1 MPADIPAGHRKAW
14 FFMNTCRRINS
25 EWLFFKQPLSD
36 TNAPTELSS
45 ELSSELPSGR
55 SSKLPSPDDA
65 RFQPVN
71 LPHDWLISNSSDHYE
86 NSESWYQKTLS
97 SDVLDFDTS
106 SNEDNN
112 DWLLYFEGVYMDC
125 TIFVNGMQAGE
136 WKYGYS
142 SFEVRLT
149 PFLKAGDNTILVHVR
164 YQSPNSRWY
173 SGAGIYRSVWLKK
186 VPAIHIASDGIN
198 AETHRTAD
206 GKWTLCMHTTLEK
219 DGMQQSAS
227 DFLASASLSL
237 SFCVQTIDGT
247 IIHSGICEN
256 TPVTL
261 TDIKPWDVSDPNL
274 YQIVCTL
281 SENGTAIQTETI
293 TTGFRT
299 TRFDPNEGFFL
310 NDVHMKLKGVC
321 QHHDLG
327 ALGAAVNRSAIKRQ
341 LLILKSMGVNA
352 VRTTHNMPAVELL
365 ELADKMGILIVDEAF
380 DMWEMSKT
388 PYDYGRFFKEW
399 SARDVKS
406 WICRDRN
413 HPSVILWSIGNEIYD
428 THANEHGQEITRY
441 LKEQVLLHDPYGH
454 ALPTIGSN
462 FMQGENARKCAD
474 ILKIAGYNYAER
486 LYNKQHA
493 DHPDWVIYGSE
504 TSSTVQSRGIYHF
517 PLAKP
522 LLTDDDGQCSSLGNS
537 TVNWGAKNQ
546 QFCAVSDLHM
556 PFSLGQF
563 LWSGFDY
570 IGEPTPYQSRNSF
583 FGQIDTAGFPKDA
596 YYFYQSVWTDVNTNP
611 MIHILPYWD
620 FNPGQMIDVRVYTNA
635 PKAALYL
642 NDTLIGEKELAHT
655 EEDNM
660 MADWSLPYE
669 KGVLTAIAYD
679 EAGNEIAR
687 DTKHS
692 FGDAASLRL
701 RADRVT
707 VPADGA
713 ELIFVTID
721 ALDADGYVVANANNR
736 VHVTVEGEGLLS
748 GLDNGDSTD
757 YEPYKGDCRR
767 LFSGKLLAIIAPTLT
782 AGAITIK
789 AASDGLAPATLTL
802 NTVAYD
808 SEMTQTDFA
817 HSNPN
822 GKANTNIPSSKDRCA
837 NDLHIMTITR
847 DPLADAVS
855 QATDIPVRSITLS
868 CEDSSILTADK
879 PCAVIS
885 AVTHPA
891 NATAQPLEWKLT
903 NAEGVVVP
911 YAVLEPIDD
920 SHMRIRAFADGSF
933 FVRCSVTNG
942 RGCTALYSTLEFK
955 AEQIGTMNLDPYTF
969 TVGSLYASAEGEVAN
984 GNAHGAATG
993 SEGTTSITYGPF
1005 DFGTFGADTVTIP
1018 IFETESRPIDLIFVA
1033 GKTDTQPGTVLC
1045 AGRYDK
1051 QMIWDQYQEET
1062 FTLQKRLTGV
1072 TTFTIQVTDRKLHI
1086 GGLTFKRL
1094 EKAWT
1099 RLAASD
1105 IDRIYG
1111 DAFCRTDDAITGI
1124 GNNVTI
1130 EYTDMDFGDETSV
1143 VIEIT
1148 GRSPIAKNTI
1158 HVRTSNGAEEALNI
1172 AEFTYSE
1179 DYTTKRFP
1187 VTVLSGSQ
1195 TVTLLFLPGSNFDL
1209 KSIHFVKKDK

>member
-1 MPADIPAGHRKAW
+1 MPAEIPTGHRKAW

-36 TNAPTELSS
+36 TTTTLPTQNDS
-45 ELSSELPSGR
+45 
-55 SSKLPSPDDA
+55 
-65 RFQPVN
+65 RFYPVN
-71 LPHDWLISNSSDHYE
+71 LPHDWLIANSADHYE
-86 NSESWYQKTLS
+86 NSEGWYQKTIS
-97 SDVLDFDTS
+97 SDILPFDAS
-106 SNEDNN
+106 SDD

-149 PFLKAGDNTILVHVR
+149 PFLKTGENTILVHVR

-186 VPAIHIASDGIN
+186 VPAVHIASDGIA
-198 AETHRTAD
+198 AETHRLEN
-206 GKWTLCMHTTLEK
+206 GKWSLCMHTTLEK
-219 DGMQQSAS
+219 EGIQQSAK
-227 DFLASASLSL
+227 DFFASENDNPNTSLSL
-237 SFCVQTIDGT
+237 SFCVQTLDGT
-247 IIHSGICEN
+247 VILSEILED

-261 TDIKPWDVSDPNL
+261 TNIKPWDINEPNL
-274 YQIVCTL
+274 YKIVCTL

-299 TRFDPNEGFFL
+299 TRFDTNEGFFL
-310 NDVHMKLKGVC
+310 NDVHIKLKGVC

-327 ALGAAVNRSAIKRQ
+327 ALGSAVNRSAIKRQ
-341 LLILKSMGVNA
+341 LTILKSMGVNA

-365 ELADKMGILIVDEAF
+365 ELADEMGILIVDEAF

-388 PYDYGRFFKEW
+388 TYDYARFFKEW

-413 HPSVILWSIGNEIYD
+413 HPCVILWSIGNEIYD

-486 LYNKQHA
+486 LYNRQHS

-522 LLTDDDGQCSSLGNS
+522 LLTYDDGQCSSLGNS

-596 YYFYQSVWTDVNTNP
+596 YYFYQSVWTDAKTNP

-635 PKAALYL
+635 PKAALFF
-642 NDTLIGEKELAHT
+642 NDTLIGEKKLAHT
-655 EEDNM
+655 QEDNII
-660 MADWSLPYE
+660 ADWSLPYK

-692 FGDAASLRL
+692 FGDASSLRL
-701 RADRVT
+701 SADRLE
-707 VPADGA
+707 VPANGE

-721 ALDADGYVVANANNR
+721 ALDADGYPVDNATNR
-736 VHVTVEGEGLLS
+736 VHVTVEGEGLLA

-767 LFSGKLLAIIAPTLT
+767 LFSGKLLAIIAPTLN
-782 AGAITIK
+782 AGTITIT
-789 AASDGLAPATLTL
+789 ASSDGLKDAVLTL
-802 NTVAYD
+802 NTV
-808 SEMTQTDFA
+808 SC
-817 HSNPN
+817 
-822 GKANTNIPSSKDRCA
+822 KDRCSD
-837 NDLHIMTITR
+837 DLHIMTITR
-847 DPLADAVS
+847 DPLADAVNH
-855 QATDIPVRSITLS
+855 ATDIPVRSITLS
-868 CEDSSILTADK
+868 CEDSCILTASK
-879 PCAVIS
+879 PSAVIS

-891 NATAQPLEWKLT
+891 NATAQPLDWKVT

-911 YAVLEPIDD
+911 YAALEQIDD
-920 SHMRIRAFADGSF
+920 THMRILAFADGSF

-942 RGCTALYSTLEFK
+942 RGCTALYSMLEFK
-955 AEQIGTMNLDPYTF
+955 AEQIGTMNLDPYSF
-969 TVGSLYASAEGEVAN
+969 TVGSLYTYAEGEVAN

-1005 DFGTFGADTVTIP
+1005 DFGTFGTDTVTIP
-1018 IFETESRPIDLIFVA
+1018 IFETESQPVDLTFIE
-1033 GKTDTQPGTVLC
+1033 GKTKTQSGTVLC
-1045 AGRYDK
+1045 RGHYDK
-1051 QMIWDQYQEET
+1051 KMIWDTYQEET
-1062 FTLQKRLTGV
+1062 FKLPKRLTGV
-1072 TTFTIQVTDRKLHI
+1072 TTFTIQVTNRKLHI
-1086 GGLTFKRL
+1086 GGLSFKKL
-1094 EKAWT
+1094 EKAWSPLSVT
-1099 RLAASD
+1099 D

-1111 DAFCRTDDAITGI
+1111 DAFCKTDDAITGI

-1130 EYTDMDFGDETSV
+1130 EYTDMDFGERTCV

-1148 GRSPIAKNTI
+1148 GRSPIEKNTI
-1158 HVRTSNGAEEALNI
+1158 HVRTSNGTNETLNI
-1172 AEFTYSE
+1172 AEFPYSG
-1179 DYTTKRFP
+1179 DYVTKRFP
-1187 VTVLSGSQ
+1187 VNVLSGSQ

-1209 KSIHFVKKDK
+1209 KGIRFVR

>member
-1 MPADIPAGHRKAW
+1 
-14 FFMNTCRRINS
+14 MNTCRRINS
-25 EWLFFKQPLSD
+25 EWLFFKQPLSE
-36 TNAPTELSS
+36 TATALSPT
-45 ELSSELPSGR
+45 LPAQNDS
-55 SSKLPSPDDA
+55 
-65 RFQPVN
+65 RFYPVN
-71 LPHDWLISNSSDHYE
+71 LPHDWLIANSADHYE
-86 NSESWYQKTLS
+86 NSEGWYQKTIS
-97 SDVLDFDTS
+97 SDILPFDAS
-106 SNEDNN
+106 SDD

-149 PFLKAGDNTILVHVR
+149 PFLKTGENTILVHVR

-186 VPAIHIASDGIN
+186 VPAVHIASDGIA
-198 AETHRTAD
+198 AETHRLEN
-206 GKWTLCMHTTLEK
+206 GKWSLCMHTTLEK
-219 DGMQQSAS
+219 EGIQQSAK
-227 DFLASASLSL
+227 DFFASENYNKSTSLSL
-237 SFCVQTIDGT
+237 SFCIQTLDGT
-247 IIHSGICEN
+247 VILSEIPED

-261 TDIKPWDVSDPNL
+261 TNIKPWDISEPNL
-274 YQIVCTL
+274 YKIVCTL

-299 TRFDPNEGFFL
+299 TRFDTNEGFFL
-310 NDVHMKLKGVC
+310 NDVHIKLKGVC

-327 ALGAAVNRSAIKRQ
+327 ALGSAVNRSAIKRQ
-341 LLILKSMGVNA
+341 LTILKSMGVNA

-365 ELADKMGILIVDEAF
+365 ELADEMGILIVDEAF

-388 PYDYGRFFKEW
+388 TYDYARFFKEW

-413 HPSVILWSIGNEIYD
+413 HPCVILWSIGNEIYD

-504 TSSTVQSRGIYHF
+504 TSSTVQGRGIYHF

-522 LLTDDDGQCSSLGNS
+522 LLTDNDGQCSSLGNS

-596 YYFYQSVWTDVNTNP
+596 YYFYQSVWTDAKTNP

-620 FNPGQMIDVRVYTNA
+620 FNPDQMIDVRVYTNA
-635 PKAALYL
+635 PKVALFL
-642 NDTLIGEKELAHT
+642 NGTLIGEKTLAHT

-660 MADWSLPYE
+660 IADWQLPFE
-669 KGVLTAIAYD
+669 AGTLKAIAYD
-679 EAGNEIAR
+679 ENGVEIAR
-687 DTKHS
+687 DEASS
-692 FGDAASLRL
+692 FGDAASLHLTANRSQ
-701 RADRVT
+701 VT
-707 VPADGA
+707 ADGS

-721 ALDADGYVVANANNR
+721 ALDTDGHAVANANNR
-736 VHVTVEGEGLLS
+736 VHVTVTGEGMLA

-757 YEPYKGDCRR
+757 CEPYKGDCRR
-767 LFSGKLLAIIAPTLT
+767 LFSGKLLAIIAPSLT
-782 AGAITIK
+782 AGTITIT
-789 AASDGLAPATLTL
+789 ASSDGLTSASLTV
-802 NTVAYD
+802 NTTSY
-808 SEMTQTDFA
+808 SE
-817 HSNPN
+817 
-822 GKANTNIPSSKDRCA
+822 SSDEKDPCA
-837 NDLHIMTITR
+837 EDLHLMTITR
-847 DPLADAVS
+847 DPLADSISS
-855 QATDIPVRSITLS
+855 QSDIPVRKITLS
-868 CEDSSILTADK
+868 CETFTHLTADA
-879 PCAVIS
+879 PSAVIYAS
-885 AVTHPA
+885 VSPA
-891 NATAQPLEWKLT
+891 NATTQTLDWKVT
-903 NAEGVVVP
+903 NAEGVTVP
-911 YAVLEPIDD
+911 YAILEPIDNT
-920 SHMRIRAFADGSF
+920 HVRIHALSDGSF

-942 RGCTALYSTLEFK
+942 RGHTTLYSTLAFTATE
-955 AEQIGTMNLDPYTF
+955 IGTMNLNPYTF
-969 TVGSLYASAEGEVAN
+969 TVGSLYSDSEGEIAN

-1005 DFGTFGADTVTIP
+1005 DFGTFGSDTVTIP
-1018 IFETESRPIDLIFVA
+1018 IFETESRPVDLTFIE
-1033 GKTDTQPGTVLC
+1033 GKTKTQSGTVLC
-1045 AGRYDK
+1045 RGHYDK
-1051 QMIWDQYQEET
+1051 KMIWDTYQEET
-1062 FTLQKRLTGV
+1062 FKLPKRLTGV
-1072 TTFTIQVTDRKLHI
+1072 TTFTIQVTNRKLHI
-1086 GGLTFKRL
+1086 GGLSFKKL
-1094 EKAWT
+1094 EKAWSPLSVT
-1099 RLAASD
+1099 D

-1111 DAFCRTDDAITGI
+1111 DAFCKTDDAITGI

-1130 EYTDMDFGDETSV
+1130 EYTDMDFGERTCV

-1148 GRSPIAKNTI
+1148 GRSPIEKNTI
-1158 HVRTSNGAEEALNI
+1158 HVRTSNGTNETLNI
-1172 AEFTYSE
+1172 AEFPYSD
-1179 DYTTKRFP
+1179 DYVTKRFP
-1187 VTVLSGSQ
+1187 VNVLSGSQ

-1209 KSIHFVKKDK
+1209 KGIRFVR

>member
-1 MPADIPAGHRKAW
+1 MPAEIPTGHRKAW

-36 TNAPTELSS
+36 TTTT
-45 ELSSELPSGR
+45 LPAQNDS
-55 SSKLPSPDDA
+55 
-65 RFQPVN
+65 RFYPVN
-71 LPHDWLISNSSDHYE
+71 LPHDWLIANSADHYE
-86 NSESWYQKTLS
+86 NSEGWYQKTIS
-97 SDVLDFDTS
+97 SDILPFDAS
-106 SNEDNN
+106 SDD

-149 PFLKAGDNTILVHVR
+149 PFLKTGENTILVHVR

-186 VPAIHIASDGIN
+186 VPAVHIASDGIA
-198 AETHRTAD
+198 AETHLIEN
-206 GKWTLCMHTTLEK
+206 GNWSLCMHTTLEK
-219 DGMQQSAS
+219 EGMQLSAK
-227 DFLASASLSL
+227 DFFASENDNKSTSMSL
-237 SFCVQTIDGT
+237 SFCVQTLDGT
-247 IIHSGICEN
+247 VILSEIPED

-261 TDIKPWDVSDPNL
+261 TNIKPWDISEPNL
-274 YQIVCTL
+274 YKIVCTL

-299 TRFDPNEGFFL
+299 TRFDTNEGFFL
-310 NDVHMKLKGVC
+310 NDVHIKLKGVC

-327 ALGAAVNRSAIKRQ
+327 ALGSAVNRSAIKRQ
-341 LLILKSMGVNA
+341 LMILKSMGVNA

-365 ELADKMGILIVDEAF
+365 ELADEMGILIVDEAF

-388 PYDYGRFFKEW
+388 TYDYARFFKEW

-413 HPSVILWSIGNEIYD
+413 HPCVILWSIGNEIYD

-486 LYNKQHA
+486 LYNKQHS

-596 YYFYQSVWTDVNTNP
+596 YYFYQSVWTDAKTNP

-635 PKAALYL
+635 PKVALFL
-642 NDTLIGEKELAHT
+642 NGTLIGEKTLAHT

-660 MADWSLPYE
+660 IADWQLPFE
-669 KGVLTAIAYD
+669 AGTLKAIAYD
-679 EAGNEIAR
+679 ENGVEIAR
-687 DTKHS
+687 DEASS
-692 FGDAASLRL
+692 FGDAASLHLTANRSQ
-701 RADRVT
+701 VT
-707 VPADGA
+707 ADGS

-721 ALDADGYVVANANNR
+721 ALDTDGHAVANANNR
-736 VHVTVEGEGLLS
+736 VHVTVTGEGMLA

-757 YEPYKGDCRR
+757 CEPYKGDCRR
-767 LFSGKLLAIIAPTLT
+767 LFSGKLLAIIAPSLT
-782 AGAITIK
+782 AGTITIT
-789 AASDGLAPATLTL
+789 ASSDGLTSASLTV
-802 NTVAYD
+802 NTTSY
-808 SEMTQTDFA
+808 SE
-817 HSNPN
+817 
-822 GKANTNIPSSKDRCA
+822 SSDEKDPCA
-837 NDLHIMTITR
+837 EDLHLMTITR
-847 DPLADAVS
+847 DPLADSISS
-855 QATDIPVRSITLS
+855 QSDIPVRKITLS
-868 CEDSSILTADK
+868 CETFTHLTADA
-879 PCAVIS
+879 PSAVIYAS
-885 AVTHPA
+885 VSPA
-891 NATAQPLEWKLT
+891 NATTQTLDWKVT
-903 NAEGVVVP
+903 NAEGVTVP
-911 YAVLEPIDD
+911 YAILEPIDNT
-920 SHMRIRAFADGSF
+920 HVRIHALSDGSF

-942 RGCTALYSTLEFK
+942 RGHTTLYSTLAFTATE
-955 AEQIGTMNLDPYTF
+955 IGTMNLNPYTF
-969 TVGSLYASAEGEVAN
+969 TVGSLYSDSEGEIAN

-1005 DFGTFGADTVTIP
+1005 DFGTFGTDTVTIP
-1018 IFETESRPIDLIFVA
+1018 IFETESQPVDLTFIE
-1033 GKTDTQPGTVLC
+1033 GKTKTQSGTVLC
-1045 AGRYDK
+1045 RGHYDK
-1051 QMIWDQYQEET
+1051 KMIWDTYQEET
-1062 FTLQKRLTGV
+1062 FKLPKRLTGV
-1072 TTFTIQVTDRKLHI
+1072 TTFTIQVTNRKLHI
-1086 GGLTFKRL
+1086 GGLSFKKL
-1094 EKAWT
+1094 EKAWSPLSVT
-1099 RLAASD
+1099 D

-1111 DAFCRTDDAITGI
+1111 DAFCKTDDAITGI

-1130 EYTDMDFGDETSV
+1130 EYTDMDFGERTCV

-1148 GRSPIAKNTI
+1148 GRSPIEKNTI
-1158 HVRTSNGAEEALNI
+1158 HVRTSNGTNETLNI
-1172 AEFTYSE
+1172 AEFPYSD
-1179 DYTTKRFP
+1179 DYVTKRFP
-1187 VTVLSGSQ
+1187 VNVLSGSQ

-1209 KSIHFVKKDK
+1209 KGIRFVR

>member
-1 MPADIPAGHRKAW
+1 
-14 FFMNTCRRINS
+14 MNTCRRINS

-36 TNAPTELSS
+36 TTTT
-45 ELSSELPSGR
+45 LPAQNDS
-55 SSKLPSPDDA
+55 
-65 RFQPVN
+65 RFYPVN
-71 LPHDWLISNSSDHYE
+71 LPHDWLIANSADHYE
-86 NSESWYQKTLS
+86 NSEGWYQKTIS
-97 SDVLDFDTS
+97 SDILPFDAS
-106 SNEDNN
+106 SDD

-149 PFLKAGDNTILVHVR
+149 PFLKTGENTILVHVR

-186 VPAIHIASDGIN
+186 VPAVHIASDGIA
-198 AETHRTAD
+198 AETHRLEN
-206 GKWTLCMHTTLEK
+206 GKWSLCMHTTLEK
-219 DGMQQSAS
+219 DGVQQSAK
-227 DFLASASLSL
+227 DFFASENDNKSTYLSL
-237 SFCVQTIDGT
+237 SFCVQTLDGT
-247 IIHSGICEN
+247 VILSEIPKD

-261 TDIKPWDVSDPNL
+261 TNIKPWDIGEPNL
-274 YQIVCTL
+274 YKIVCTL

-299 TRFDPNEGFFL
+299 TRFDTNEGFFL
-310 NDVHMKLKGVC
+310 NDVHIKLKGVC

-327 ALGAAVNRSAIKRQ
+327 ALGSAVNRSAIKRQ
-341 LLILKSMGVNA
+341 LTILKSMGVNA

-365 ELADKMGILIVDEAF
+365 ELADEMGILIVDEAF

-388 PYDYGRFFKEW
+388 TYDYARFFKEW

-413 HPSVILWSIGNEIYD
+413 HPCVILWSIGNEIYD

-596 YYFYQSVWTDVNTNP
+596 YYFYQSVWTDAKTNP

-635 PKAALYL
+635 PKAALFF
-642 NDTLIGEKELAHT
+642 NDTLIGEKQLAHT
-655 EEDNM
+655 QEDNII
-660 MADWSLPYE
+660 ADWSLPYK

-692 FGDAASLRL
+692 FGDASSLRL
-701 RADRVT
+701 SADRLE
-707 VPADGA
+707 VPANGE

-721 ALDADGYVVANANNR
+721 ALDADGYPVDNATNR
-736 VHVTVEGEGLLS
+736 VHVTVDGEGLLA

-767 LFSGKLLAIIAPTLT
+767 LFSGKLLAIIAPTLNAGTITVT
-782 AGAITIK
+782 AS
-789 AASDGLAPATLTL
+789 SDGLKDAVLTL
-802 NTVAYD
+802 NTTACK
-808 SEMTQTDFA
+808 
-817 HSNPN
+817 N
-822 GKANTNIPSSKDRCA
+822 RCSD
-837 NDLHIMTITR
+837 DLHIITITR

-855 QATDIPVRSITLS
+855 HATDIPVRSITLS
-868 CEDSSILTADK
+868 CEDSCILTASK
-879 PCAVIS
+879 PSAVIS

-891 NATAQPLEWKLT
+891 NATAQPLDWKVT

-911 YAVLEPIDD
+911 YATLKQIDD
-920 SHMRIRAFADGSF
+920 THIRILAFTDGSF

-942 RGCTALYSTLEFK
+942 RGCTALYSMLEFK
-955 AEQIGTMNLDPYTF
+955 AEQIGTMNLDPYSF
-969 TVGSLYASAEGEVAN
+969 TVGSLYTYAEGEVAN

-1005 DFGTFGADTVTIP
+1005 DFGTFGTDTVTIP
-1018 IFETESRPIDLIFVA
+1018 IFETESQPVDLTFIE
-1033 GKTDTQPGTVLC
+1033 GKTKSKPGTILC
-1045 AGRYDK
+1045 TGRYDK
-1051 QMIWDQYQEET
+1051 KMIWDQYQEET
-1062 FTLQKRLTGV
+1062 FKLSKRLKGV

-1086 GGLTFKRL
+1086 GGLTFHKL

-1099 RLAASD
+1099 TLAASD

-1111 DAFCRTDDAITGI
+1111 DAFCRTDNAITGI

-1130 EYTDMDFGDETSV
+1130 EYTDMDFGNETSA

-1158 HVRTSNGAEEALNI
+1158 HVRTSNGKEESLNI

-1179 DYTTKRFP
+1179 DYTTKCFP
-1187 VTVLSGSQ
+1187 VNVLSGSQ

-1209 KSIHFVKKDK
+1209 KSIRFIKKNN

>member
-1 MPADIPAGHRKAW
+1 MPAEIPTGHRKAW

-25 EWLFFKQPLSD
+25 EWLFFKQPLSE
-36 TNAPTELSS
+36 TATALSPT
-45 ELSSELPSGR
+45 LPAQNDS
-55 SSKLPSPDDA
+55 
-65 RFQPVN
+65 RFYPVN
-71 LPHDWLISNSSDHYE
+71 LPHDWLIANSADHYE
-86 NSESWYQKTLS
+86 NSEGWYQKTIS
-97 SDVLDFDTS
+97 SDILPFDAS
-106 SNEDNN
+106 SDD

-149 PFLKAGDNTILVHVR
+149 PFLKTGENTILVHVR

-186 VPAIHIASDGIN
+186 VPAVHIASDGIA
-198 AETHRTAD
+198 AETHRLEN
-206 GKWTLCMHTTLEK
+206 GKWSLCMHTTLEK
-219 DGMQQSAS
+219 EGIQQSAK
-227 DFLASASLSL
+227 DFFASENDNKSTSLSL
-237 SFCVQTIDGT
+237 SFCIQTLDGT
-247 IIHSGICEN
+247 VILSEIPED

-261 TDIKPWDVSDPNL
+261 TNIKPWDISEPNL
-274 YQIVCTL
+274 YKIVCTL

-299 TRFDPNEGFFL
+299 TRFDTNEGFFL
-310 NDVHMKLKGVC
+310 NDVHIKLKGVC

-327 ALGAAVNRSAIKRQ
+327 ALGSAVNRSAIKRQ
-341 LLILKSMGVNA
+341 LTILKSMGVNA

-365 ELADKMGILIVDEAF
+365 ELADEMGILIVDEAF

-388 PYDYGRFFKEW
+388 TYDYARFFKEW

-413 HPSVILWSIGNEIYD
+413 HPCVILWSIGNEIYD

-504 TSSTVQSRGIYHF
+504 TSSTVQGRGIYHF

-596 YYFYQSVWTDVNTNP
+596 YYFYQSVWTDAKTNP

-620 FNPGQMIDVRVYTNA
+620 FNPDQMIDVRVYTNA
-635 PKAALYL
+635 PKVALFL
-642 NDTLIGEKELAHT
+642 NGTLIGEKTLAHT

-660 MADWSLPYE
+660 IADWQLPFE
-669 KGVLTAIAYD
+669 AGTLKAIAYD
-679 EAGNEIAR
+679 ENGVEIAR
-687 DTKHS
+687 DEASS
-692 FGDAASLRL
+692 FGDAASLHLTANRSQ
-701 RADRVT
+701 VT
-707 VPADGA
+707 ADGS

-721 ALDADGYVVANANNR
+721 ALDTDGHAVANANNR
-736 VHVTVEGEGLLS
+736 VHVTVTGEGMLA

-757 YEPYKGDCRR
+757 CEPYKGDCRR
-767 LFSGKLLAIIAPTLT
+767 LFSGKLLAIIAPSLT
-782 AGAITIK
+782 AGTITIT
-789 AASDGLAPATLTL
+789 ASSDGLTSASLTV
-802 NTVAYD
+802 NTTSY
-808 SEMTQTDFA
+808 SE
-817 HSNPN
+817 
-822 GKANTNIPSSKDRCA
+822 SSDEKDPCA
-837 NDLHIMTITR
+837 EDLHLMTITR
-847 DPLADAVS
+847 DPLADSISS
-855 QATDIPVRSITLS
+855 QSDIPVRKITLS
-868 CEDSSILTADK
+868 CETFTHLTADA
-879 PCAVIS
+879 PSAVIYAS
-885 AVTHPA
+885 VSPA
-891 NATAQPLEWKLT
+891 NATTQTLDWKVT
-903 NAEGVVVP
+903 NAEGVTVP
-911 YAVLEPIDD
+911 YAILEPIDNT
-920 SHMRIRAFADGSF
+920 HVRIHALSDGSF

-942 RGCTALYSTLEFK
+942 RGHTTLYSTLAFTATE
-955 AEQIGTMNLDPYTF
+955 IGTMNLDPYTF
-969 TVGSLYASAEGEVAN
+969 TVGSLYSDSEGEIAN

-1005 DFGTFGADTVTIP
+1005 DFGTFGSDTVTIP
-1018 IFETESRPIDLIFVA
+1018 IFETESRPVDLTFIE
-1033 GKTDTQPGTVLC
+1033 GKTKTQSGTVLC
-1045 AGRYDK
+1045 RGHYDK
-1051 QMIWDQYQEET
+1051 KMIWDTYQEET
-1062 FTLQKRLTGV
+1062 FKLPKRLTGV
-1072 TTFTIQVTDRKLHI
+1072 TTFTIQVTNRKLHI
-1086 GGLTFKRL
+1086 GGLSFKKL
-1094 EKAWT
+1094 EKAWSPLSVT
-1099 RLAASD
+1099 D

-1111 DAFCRTDDAITGI
+1111 DAFCKTDDAITGI

-1130 EYTDMDFGDETSV
+1130 EYTDMDFGERTCV

-1148 GRSPIAKNTI
+1148 GRSPIEKNTI
-1158 HVRTSNGAEEALNI
+1158 HVRTSNGTNETLNI
-1172 AEFTYSE
+1172 AEFPYSD
-1179 DYTTKRFP
+1179 DYVTKRFP
-1187 VTVLSGSQ
+1187 VNVLSGSQ

-1209 KSIHFVKKDK
+1209 KGIRFVR

>member
-1 MPADIPAGHRKAW
+1 MPAEIPTGHRKAW

-36 TNAPTELSS
+36 TTTT
-45 ELSSELPSGR
+45 LPAQNDS
-55 SSKLPSPDDA
+55 
-65 RFQPVN
+65 RFCPVN
-71 LPHDWLISNSSDHYE
+71 LPHDWLIANSADHYE
-86 NSESWYQKTLS
+86 NSEGWYQKTIS
-97 SDVLDFDTS
+97 SDILPFDAS
-106 SNEDNN
+106 SDD

-149 PFLKAGDNTILVHVR
+149 PFLKTGENTILVHVR

-186 VPAIHIASDGIN
+186 VPAVHIASDGIA
-198 AETHRTAD
+198 AETHLIEN
-206 GKWTLCMHTTLEK
+206 GKWSLCMHTTLEK
-219 DGMQQSAS
+219 DGVQQSAN
-227 DFLASASLSL
+227 DFFASENDNKSTSLSL
-237 SFCVQTIDGT
+237 SFCVQTLDGT
-247 IIHSGICEN
+247 VILSEIPED

-261 TDIKPWDVSDPNL
+261 TNIKPWDINEPNL
-274 YQIVCTL
+274 YKIVCTL

-299 TRFDPNEGFFL
+299 TRFDTNEGFFL
-310 NDVHMKLKGVC
+310 NDVHIKLKGVC

-327 ALGAAVNRSAIKRQ
+327 ALGSAVNRSAIKRQ
-341 LLILKSMGVNA
+341 LTILKSMGVNA

-365 ELADKMGILIVDEAF
+365 ELADEMGILIVDEAF

-388 PYDYGRFFKEW
+388 TYDYARFFKEW

-413 HPSVILWSIGNEIYD
+413 HPCVILWSIGNEIYD

-596 YYFYQSVWTDVNTNP
+596 YYFYQSVWTDAKTNP

-635 PKAALYL
+635 PKAALFF
-642 NDTLIGEKELAHT
+642 NDTLIGEKKLAHT
-655 EEDNM
+655 QEDNII
-660 MADWSLPYE
+660 ADWSLPY
-669 KGVLTAIAYD
+669 KNGVLTAIAYD

-692 FGDAASLRL
+692 FGDASSLRL
-701 RADRVT
+701 SADRLE
-707 VPADGA
+707 VPANGE

-721 ALDADGYVVANANNR
+721 ALDADGYPVDNATNR
-736 VHVTVEGEGLLS
+736 VHVTVDGEGLLA

-767 LFSGKLLAIIAPTLT
+767 LFSGKLLAIIAPTLNAGTITVT
-782 AGAITIK
+782 AS
-789 AASDGLAPATLTL
+789 SDGLKDAVLTL
-802 NTVAYD
+802 NTVACK
-808 SEMTQTDFA
+808 
-817 HSNPN
+817 N
-822 GKANTNIPSSKDRCA
+822 RCSD
-837 NDLHIMTITR
+837 DLHIMTITR
-847 DPLADAVS
+847 DPLADTVS
-855 QATDIPVRSITLS
+855 HATDIPVRSITLS
-868 CEDSSILTADK
+868 CEDSCILTASK
-879 PCAVIS
+879 PSAVIS

-891 NATAQPLEWKLT
+891 NATAQPLDWKVT

-911 YAVLEPIDD
+911 YAALEQIDD
-920 SHMRIRAFADGSF
+920 THIRILAFADGSF

-942 RGCTALYSTLEFK
+942 RGCTALYSMLEFK
-955 AEQIGTMNLDPYTF
+955 AEQIGTMNLDPYSF
-969 TVGSLYASAEGEVAN
+969 TVGSLYTYAEGEVAN

-1005 DFGTFGADTVTIP
+1005 DFGTFGTDTVTIP
-1018 IFETESRPIDLIFVA
+1018 IFETESQPVDLTFIE
-1033 GKTDTQPGTVLC
+1033 GKTKSKPGTILC
-1045 AGRYDK
+1045 TGRYDK
-1051 QMIWDQYQEET
+1051 KMIWDQYQEET
-1062 FTLQKRLTGV
+1062 FKLPKRLKGV

-1086 GGLTFKRL
+1086 GGLTFHKL

-1099 RLAASD
+1099 TLAASD

-1130 EYTDMDFGDETSV
+1130 EYTDMDFGDETSA

-1158 HVRTSNGAEEALNI
+1158 HVRTSNGTEEALNI

-1179 DYTTKRFP
+1179 DYTTKCFP
-1187 VTVLSGSQ
+1187 VNVLSGSQ

-1209 KSIHFVKKDK
+1209 KSIRFIKKDN

>member
-1 MPADIPAGHRKAW
+1 MPAEIPTGHRKAW

-36 TNAPTELSS
+36 TTTT
-45 ELSSELPSGR
+45 LPAQNDS
-55 SSKLPSPDDA
+55 
-65 RFQPVN
+65 RFYPVN
-71 LPHDWLISNSSDHYE
+71 LPHDWLIANSADHYE
-86 NSESWYQKTLS
+86 NSEGWYQKTIS
-97 SDVLDFDTS
+97 SDILPFDAS
-106 SNEDNN
+106 SDD

-149 PFLKAGDNTILVHVR
+149 PFLKTGENTILVHVR

-186 VPAIHIASDGIN
+186 VPAVHIASDGIA
-198 AETHRTAD
+198 AETHLIEN
-206 GKWTLCMHTTLEK
+206 GKWSLCMHTTLEK
-219 DGMQQSAS
+219 EGIQLSAK
-227 DFLASASLSL
+227 DFFASENDNESTSLSL
-237 SFCVQTIDGT
+237 SFCVQTLDGT
-247 IIHSGICEN
+247 VILSEIPED

-261 TDIKPWDVSDPNL
+261 TNIKPWDISEPNL
-274 YQIVCTL
+274 YKIVCTL

-299 TRFDPNEGFFL
+299 TRFDTNEGFFL
-310 NDVHMKLKGVC
+310 NDVHIKLKGVC

-327 ALGAAVNRSAIKRQ
+327 ALGSAVNRSAIKRQ
-341 LLILKSMGVNA
+341 LTILKSMGVNA

-365 ELADKMGILIVDEAF
+365 ELADEMGILIVDEAF

-388 PYDYGRFFKEW
+388 TYDYARFFKEW

-413 HPSVILWSIGNEIYD
+413 HPCVILWSIGNEIYD

-596 YYFYQSVWTDVNTNP
+596 YYFYQSVWTDAKTNP
-611 MIHILPYWD
+611 MIHLLPYWD

-635 PKAALYL
+635 PKVALFL
-642 NDTLIGEKELAHT
+642 NGTLIGEKTLAHT

-660 MADWSLPYE
+660 IADWQLPFE
-669 KGVLTAIAYD
+669 AGTLKAIAYD
-679 EAGNEIAR
+679 ENGVEIAR
-687 DTKHS
+687 DEASS
-692 FGDAASLRL
+692 FGDAASLHLTANRSQ
-701 RADRVT
+701 VT
-707 VPADGA
+707 ADGS

-721 ALDADGYVVANANNR
+721 ALDTDGHAVANANNR
-736 VHVTVEGEGLLS
+736 VHVTVTGEGMLA

-757 YEPYKGDCRR
+757 CEPYKGDCRR
-767 LFSGKLLAIIAPTLT
+767 LFSGKLLAIIAPSLT
-782 AGAITIK
+782 AGTITIT
-789 AASDGLAPATLTL
+789 ASSDGLTSASLTV
-802 NTVAYD
+802 NTTSY
-808 SEMTQTDFA
+808 SE
-817 HSNPN
+817 
-822 GKANTNIPSSKDRCA
+822 SSDEKDPCA
-837 NDLHIMTITR
+837 EDLHLMTITR
-847 DPLADAVS
+847 DPLADSISS
-855 QATDIPVRSITLS
+855 QSDIPVRKITLS
-868 CEDSSILTADK
+868 CETFTHLTADA
-879 PCAVIS
+879 PSAVIYAS
-885 AVTHPA
+885 VSPA
-891 NATAQPLEWKLT
+891 NATTQTLDWKVT
-903 NAEGVVVP
+903 NAEGVTVP
-911 YAVLEPIDD
+911 YAILEPIDNT
-920 SHMRIRAFADGSF
+920 HVRIHALSDGSF

-942 RGCTALYSTLEFK
+942 RGHTTLYSTLAFTATE
-955 AEQIGTMNLDPYTF
+955 IGTMNLNPYTF
-969 TVGSLYASAEGEVAN
+969 TVGSLYSDSEGEIAN

-1005 DFGTFGADTVTIP
+1005 DFGTFGSDTVTIP
-1018 IFETESRPIDLIFVA
+1018 IFETESRPVDLTFIE
-1033 GKTDTQPGTVLC
+1033 GKTKTQSGTVLC
-1045 AGRYDK
+1045 RGHYDK
-1051 QMIWDQYQEET
+1051 KMIWDTYQEET
-1062 FTLQKRLTGV
+1062 FKLPKRLTGV
-1072 TTFTIQVTDRKLHI
+1072 TTFTIQVTNRKLHI
-1086 GGLTFKRL
+1086 GGLSFKKL
-1094 EKAWT
+1094 EKAWSPLSVT
-1099 RLAASD
+1099 D

-1111 DAFCRTDDAITGI
+1111 DAFCKTDDAITGI

-1130 EYTDMDFGDETSV
+1130 EYTDMDFGERTCV

-1148 GRSPIAKNTI
+1148 GRSPIEKNTI
-1158 HVRTSNGAEEALNI
+1158 HVRTSNGTNETLNI
-1172 AEFTYSE
+1172 AEFPYSD
-1179 DYTTKRFP
+1179 DYVTKRFP
-1187 VTVLSGSQ
+1187 VNVLSGSQ

-1209 KSIHFVKKDK
+1209 KGIRFVR

>member
-1 MPADIPAGHRKAW
+1 
-14 FFMNTCRRINS
+14 MNTCRRINS

-36 TNAPTELSS
+36 TTTT
-45 ELSSELPSGR
+45 LPAQNDS
-55 SSKLPSPDDA
+55 
-65 RFQPVN
+65 RFYPVN
-71 LPHDWLISNSSDHYE
+71 LPHDWLIANSADHYE
-86 NSESWYQKTLS
+86 NSEGWYQKTIS
-97 SDVLDFDTS
+97 SDILPFDAS
-106 SNEDNN
+106 SDD

-149 PFLKAGDNTILVHVR
+149 PFLKTGENTILVHVR

-186 VPAIHIASDGIN
+186 VPAVHIASDGIA
-198 AETHRTAD
+198 AETHRLEN
-206 GKWTLCMHTTLEK
+206 GKWSLCMHTTLEK
-219 DGMQQSAS
+219 DGVQQSAK
-227 DFLASASLSL
+227 DFFASENDNKSTYLSL
-237 SFCVQTIDGT
+237 SFCVQTLDGT
-247 IIHSGICEN
+247 VILSEIPKD

-261 TDIKPWDVSDPNL
+261 TNIKPWDIGEPNL
-274 YQIVCTL
+274 YKIVCTL

-299 TRFDPNEGFFL
+299 TRFDTNEGFFL
-310 NDVHMKLKGVC
+310 NDVHIKLKGVC

-327 ALGAAVNRSAIKRQ
+327 ALGSAVNRSAIKRQ
-341 LLILKSMGVNA
+341 LTILKSMGVNA

-365 ELADKMGILIVDEAF
+365 ELADEMGILIVDEAF

-388 PYDYGRFFKEW
+388 TYDYARFFKEW

-413 HPSVILWSIGNEIYD
+413 HPCVILWSIGNEIYD

-596 YYFYQSVWTDVNTNP
+596 YYFYQSVWTDAKTNP

-635 PKAALYL
+635 PKAALFF
-642 NDTLIGEKELAHT
+642 NDTLIGEKQLAHT
-655 EEDNM
+655 QEDNII
-660 MADWSLPYE
+660 ADWSLPYK

-692 FGDAASLRL
+692 FGDASSLRL
-701 RADRVT
+701 SADRLE
-707 VPADGA
+707 VPANGE

-721 ALDADGYVVANANNR
+721 ALDADGYPVDNATNR
-736 VHVTVEGEGLLS
+736 VHVTVEGEGLLA

-767 LFSGKLLAIIAPTLT
+767 LFSGKLLAIIAPTLNAGTITVT
-782 AGAITIK
+782 AS
-789 AASDGLAPATLTL
+789 SDGLKDAVLTL
-802 NTVAYD
+802 NTVAC
-808 SEMTQTDFA
+808 Q
-817 HSNPN
+817 N
-822 GKANTNIPSSKDRCA
+822 RCSD
-837 NDLHIMTITR
+837 DLHIMTITR

-855 QATDIPVRSITLS
+855 HATDIPVRSITLS
-868 CEDSSILTADK
+868 CEDSCILTASK
-879 PCAVIS
+879 PSAVIS

-891 NATAQPLEWKLT
+891 NATAQPLDWKVT

-911 YAVLEPIDD
+911 YAALEQIDD
-920 SHMRIRAFADGSF
+920 THIRILAFADGSF

-942 RGCTALYSTLEFK
+942 RGCTALYSMLEFK
-955 AEQIGTMNLDPYTF
+955 AEQIGTMNLDPYSF
-969 TVGSLYASAEGEVAN
+969 TVGSLYTYAEGEVAN

-1005 DFGTFGADTVTIP
+1005 DFGTFGTDTVTIP
-1018 IFETESRPIDLIFVA
+1018 IFETESQPVNLTFIE
-1033 GKTDTQPGTVLC
+1033 GKTKSKPGTILC
-1045 AGRYDK
+1045 TGRYDK
-1051 QMIWDQYQEET
+1051 KMIWDQYQEET
-1062 FTLQKRLTGV
+1062 FKLPKRLRGI

-1086 GGLTFKRL
+1086 GGLTFHKL

-1099 RLAASD
+1099 TLAATD

-1111 DAFCRTDDAITGI
+1111 DAFCRADDAITGI

-1130 EYTDMDFGDETSV
+1130 EYADMDFGNETSA

-1158 HVRTSNGAEEALNI
+1158 HVRTSNDIKEALNI
-1172 AEFTYSE
+1172 VEFTYSE
-1179 DYTTKRFP
+1179 DYTTKCFP
-1187 VTVLSGSQ
+1187 VNVLSGSQ

-1209 KSIHFVKKDK
+1209 KSIRFVKKDN

>member
-1 MPADIPAGHRKAW
+1 
-14 FFMNTCRRINS
+14 MNTCRRINS

-36 TNAPTELSS
+36 TTTT
-45 ELSSELPSGR
+45 LPAQNDS
-55 SSKLPSPDDA
+55 
-65 RFQPVN
+65 RFYPVN
-71 LPHDWLISNSSDHYE
+71 LPHDWLIANSADHYE
-86 NSESWYQKTLS
+86 NSEGWYQKTIS
-97 SDVLDFDTS
+97 SDILPFDAS
-106 SNEDNN
+106 SND

-149 PFLKAGDNTILVHVR
+149 PFLKTGENTILVHVR

-186 VPAIHIASDGIN
+186 VPAVHIASDGIA
-198 AETHRTAD
+198 AETHLIEN
-206 GKWTLCMHTTLEK
+206 GKWSLCMHTTLEK
-219 DGMQQSAS
+219 EGMQLSAK
-227 DFLASASLSL
+227 DFFASENDNPNTSLSL
-237 SFCVQTIDGT
+237 SFCVQTLDGT
-247 IIHSGICEN
+247 VILSEIPED

-261 TDIKPWDVSDPNL
+261 TNIKPWDINKPNL
-274 YQIVCTL
+274 YKIVCTL

-299 TRFDPNEGFFL
+299 TRFDTNEGFFL
-310 NDVHMKLKGVC
+310 NDVHIKLKGVC

-327 ALGAAVNRSAIKRQ
+327 ALGSAVNRSAIKRQ
-341 LLILKSMGVNA
+341 LTILKSMGVNA

-365 ELADKMGILIVDEAF
+365 ELADEMGILIVDEAF

-388 PYDYGRFFKEW
+388 TYDYARFFKEW

-413 HPSVILWSIGNEIYD
+413 HPCVILWSIGNEIYD

-504 TSSTVQSRGIYHF
+504 TSSTVQGRGIYHF

-596 YYFYQSVWTDVNTNP
+596 YYFYQSVWTDAKTNP

-620 FNPGQMIDVRVYTNA
+620 FNPDQMIDVRVYTNA
-635 PKAALYL
+635 PKVALFL
-642 NDTLIGEKELAHT
+642 NGTLIGEKTLAHT

-660 MADWSLPYE
+660 IADWQLPFE
-669 KGVLTAIAYD
+669 AGTLKAIAYD
-679 EAGNEIAR
+679 ENGVEIAR
-687 DTKHS
+687 DEASS
-692 FGDAASLRL
+692 FGDAASLHLTANRSQ
-701 RADRVT
+701 VT
-707 VPADGA
+707 ADGS

-721 ALDADGYVVANANNR
+721 ALDTDGHAVANANNR
-736 VHVTVEGEGLLS
+736 VHVTVTGEGMLA

-757 YEPYKGDCRR
+757 CEPYKGDCRR
-767 LFSGKLLAIIAPTLT
+767 LFSGKLLAIIAPSLT
-782 AGAITIK
+782 AGTITIT
-789 AASDGLAPATLTL
+789 ASSDGLTSASLTV
-802 NTVAYD
+802 NTTSY
-808 SEMTQTDFA
+808 SE
-817 HSNPN
+817 
-822 GKANTNIPSSKDRCA
+822 SSDEKDPCA
-837 NDLHIMTITR
+837 EDLHLMTITR
-847 DPLADAVS
+847 DPLADSISS
-855 QATDIPVRSITLS
+855 QSDIPVRKITLS
-868 CEDSSILTADK
+868 CETFTHLTADA
-879 PCAVIS
+879 PSAVIYAS
-885 AVTHPA
+885 VSPA
-891 NATAQPLEWKLT
+891 NATTQTLDWKVT
-903 NAEGVVVP
+903 NAEGVTVP
-911 YAVLEPIDD
+911 YAILEPIDNT
-920 SHMRIRAFADGSF
+920 HVRIHALSDGSF

-942 RGCTALYSTLEFK
+942 RGHTTLYSTLAFTATE
-955 AEQIGTMNLDPYTF
+955 IGTMNLNPYTF
-969 TVGSLYASAEGEVAN
+969 TVGSLYSDSEGEIAN

-1005 DFGTFGADTVTIP
+1005 DFGTFGSDTVTIP
-1018 IFETESRPIDLIFVA
+1018 IFETESRPVDLTFIE
-1033 GKTDTQPGTVLC
+1033 GKTKTQSGTVLC
-1045 AGRYDK
+1045 RGHYDK
-1051 QMIWDQYQEET
+1051 KMIWDTYQEET
-1062 FTLQKRLTGV
+1062 FKLPKRLTGV
-1072 TTFTIQVTDRKLHI
+1072 TTFTIQVTNRKLHI
-1086 GGLTFKRL
+1086 GGLSFKKL
-1094 EKAWT
+1094 EKAWSPLSVT
-1099 RLAASD
+1099 D

-1111 DAFCRTDDAITGI
+1111 DAFCKTDDAITGI

-1130 EYTDMDFGDETSV
+1130 EYTDMDFGERTCV

-1148 GRSPIAKNTI
+1148 GRSPIEKNTI
-1158 HVRTSNGAEEALNI
+1158 HVRTSNGTNETLNI
-1172 AEFTYSE
+1172 AEFPYSD
-1179 DYTTKRFP
+1179 DYVTKRFP
-1187 VTVLSGSQ
+1187 VNVLSGSQ

-1209 KSIHFVKKDK
+1209 KGIRFVR

>member
-1 MPADIPAGHRKAW
+1 MV
-14 FFMNTCRRINS
+14 FMNTCRRINS

-36 TNAPTELSS
+36 TTTT
-45 ELSSELPSGR
+45 LPAQNDS
-55 SSKLPSPDDA
+55 
-65 RFQPVN
+65 RFYPVN
-71 LPHDWLISNSSDHYE
+71 LPHDWLIANSADHYE
-86 NSESWYQKTLS
+86 NSEGWYQKTIS
-97 SDVLDFDTS
+97 SDILPFDAS
-106 SNEDNN
+106 SND

-149 PFLKAGDNTILVHVR
+149 PFLKTGENTILVHVR

-186 VPAIHIASDGIN
+186 VPAVHIASDGIA
-198 AETHRTAD
+198 AETHLIEN
-206 GKWTLCMHTTLEK
+206 GKWSLCMHTTLEK
-219 DGMQQSAS
+219 EGMQLSAK
-227 DFLASASLSL
+227 DFFASENDNPNTSLSL
-237 SFCVQTIDGT
+237 SFCVQTLDGT
-247 IIHSGICEN
+247 VILSEIPED

-261 TDIKPWDVSDPNL
+261 TNIKPWDINKPNL
-274 YQIVCTL
+274 YKIVCTL

-299 TRFDPNEGFFL
+299 TRFDTNEGFFL
-310 NDVHMKLKGVC
+310 NDVHIKLKGVC

-327 ALGAAVNRSAIKRQ
+327 ALGSAVNRSAIKRQ
-341 LLILKSMGVNA
+341 LTILKSMGVNA

-365 ELADKMGILIVDEAF
+365 ELADEMGILIVDEAF

-388 PYDYGRFFKEW
+388 TYDYARFFKEW

-413 HPSVILWSIGNEIYD
+413 HPCVILWSIGNEIYD

-504 TSSTVQSRGIYHF
+504 TSSTVQGRGIYHF

-596 YYFYQSVWTDVNTNP
+596 YYFYQSVWTDAKTNP

-620 FNPGQMIDVRVYTNA
+620 FNPDQMIDVRVYTNA
-635 PKAALYL
+635 PKVALFL
-642 NDTLIGEKELAHT
+642 NGTLIGEKTLAHT

-660 MADWSLPYE
+660 IADWQLPFE
-669 KGVLTAIAYD
+669 AGTLKAIAYD
-679 EAGNEIAR
+679 ENGVEIAR
-687 DTKHS
+687 DEASS
-692 FGDAASLRL
+692 FGDAASLHLTANRSQ
-701 RADRVT
+701 VT
-707 VPADGA
+707 ADGS

-721 ALDADGYVVANANNR
+721 ALDTDGHAVANANNR
-736 VHVTVEGEGLLS
+736 VHVTVTGEGMLA

-757 YEPYKGDCRR
+757 CEPYKGDCRR
-767 LFSGKLLAIIAPTLT
+767 LFSGKLLAIIAPSLT
-782 AGAITIK
+782 AGTITIT
-789 AASDGLAPATLTL
+789 ASSDGLTSASLTV
-802 NTVAYD
+802 NTTSY
-808 SEMTQTDFA
+808 SE
-817 HSNPN
+817 
-822 GKANTNIPSSKDRCA
+822 SSDEKDPCA
-837 NDLHIMTITR
+837 EDLHLMTITR
-847 DPLADAVS
+847 DPLADSISS
-855 QATDIPVRSITLS
+855 QSDIPVRKITLS
-868 CEDSSILTADK
+868 CETFTHLTADA
-879 PCAVIS
+879 PSAVIYAS
-885 AVTHPA
+885 VSPA
-891 NATAQPLEWKLT
+891 NATTQTLDWKVT
-903 NAEGVVVP
+903 NAEGVTVP
-911 YAVLEPIDD
+911 YAILEPIDNT
-920 SHMRIRAFADGSF
+920 HVRIHALSDGSF

-942 RGCTALYSTLEFK
+942 RGHTTLYSTLAFTATE
-955 AEQIGTMNLDPYTF
+955 IGTMNLNPYTF
-969 TVGSLYASAEGEVAN
+969 TVGSLYSDSEGEIAN

-1005 DFGTFGADTVTIP
+1005 DFGTFGSDTVTIP
-1018 IFETESRPIDLIFVA
+1018 IFETESRPVDLTFIE
-1033 GKTDTQPGTVLC
+1033 GKTKTQSGTVLC
-1045 AGRYDK
+1045 RGHYDK
-1051 QMIWDQYQEET
+1051 KMIWDTYQEET
-1062 FTLQKRLTGV
+1062 FKLPKRLTGV
-1072 TTFTIQVTDRKLHI
+1072 TTFTIQVTNRKLHI
-1086 GGLTFKRL
+1086 GGLSFKKL
-1094 EKAWT
+1094 EKAWSPLSVT
-1099 RLAASD
+1099 D

-1111 DAFCRTDDAITGI
+1111 DAFCKTDDAITGI

-1130 EYTDMDFGDETSV
+1130 EYTDMDFGERTCV

-1148 GRSPIAKNTI
+1148 GRSPIEKNTI
-1158 HVRTSNGAEEALNI
+1158 HVRTSNGTNETLNI
-1172 AEFTYSE
+1172 AEFPYSD
-1179 DYTTKRFP
+1179 DYVTKRFP
-1187 VTVLSGSQ
+1187 VNVLSGSQ

-1209 KSIHFVKKDK
+1209 KGIRFVR

>member
-1 MPADIPAGHRKAW
+1 MPAEIPTGHRKAW

-36 TNAPTELSS
+36 TTTT
-45 ELSSELPSGR
+45 LPAQNDS
-55 SSKLPSPDDA
+55 
-65 RFQPVN
+65 RFYPVN
-71 LPHDWLISNSSDHYE
+71 LPHDWLIANSADHYE
-86 NSESWYQKTLS
+86 NSEGWYQKTIS
-97 SDVLDFDTS
+97 SDILPFDAS
-106 SNEDNN
+106 SDD

-149 PFLKAGDNTILVHVR
+149 PFLKTGENTILVHVR

-186 VPAIHIASDGIN
+186 VPAVHIASDGIA
-198 AETHRTAD
+198 AETHLIEN
-206 GKWTLCMHTTLEK
+206 GKWSLCMHTTLEK
-219 DGMQQSAS
+219 DGVQQSAK
-227 DFLASASLSL
+227 DFFASENDNKSTSLSL
-237 SFCVQTIDGT
+237 SFCVQTLDGT
-247 IIHSGICEN
+247 VILSEIPED

-261 TDIKPWDVSDPNL
+261 TNIKPWDISEPNL
-274 YQIVCTL
+274 YKIVCTL

-299 TRFDPNEGFFL
+299 TRFDTNEGFFL
-310 NDVHMKLKGVC
+310 NDVHIKLKGVC

-327 ALGAAVNRSAIKRQ
+327 ALGSAVNRSAIKRQ
-341 LLILKSMGVNA
+341 LMILKSMGVNA

-365 ELADKMGILIVDEAF
+365 ELADEMGILIVDEAF

-388 PYDYGRFFKEW
+388 TYDYARFFKEW
-399 SARDVKS
+399 SSRDVKS

-413 HPSVILWSIGNEIYD
+413 HPCVILWSIGNEIYD

-596 YYFYQSVWTDVNTNP
+596 YYFYQSVWTDAKTNP

-635 PKAALYL
+635 PKAALFF
-642 NDTLIGEKELAHT
+642 NDTLIGEKKLAHT
-655 EEDNM
+655 QEDNII
-660 MADWSLPYE
+660 ADWSLPYK

-692 FGDAASLRL
+692 FGDASSLRL
-701 RADRVT
+701 SADRLE
-707 VPADGA
+707 VPADGE

-721 ALDADGYVVANANNR
+721 ALDADGYPVDNATNR
-736 VHVTVEGEGLLS
+736 VHVTVDGEGLLA

-767 LFSGKLLAIIAPTLT
+767 LFSGKLLAIIAPTLNAGTITVT
-782 AGAITIK
+782 AS
-789 AASDGLAPATLTL
+789 SDGLKDAVLTL
-802 NTVAYD
+802 NTVAC
-808 SEMTQTDFA
+808 Q
-817 HSNPN
+817 N
-822 GKANTNIPSSKDRCA
+822 RCSD
-837 NDLHIMTITR
+837 DLHIMTITR
-847 DPLADAVS
+847 DPLADTVS
-855 QATDIPVRSITLS
+855 HATDIPVRSITLS
-868 CEDSSILTADK
+868 CEDSCILTASK
-879 PCAVIS
+879 PSAVIS
-885 AVTHPA
+885 AVTHPV
-891 NATAQPLEWKLT
+891 NATAQPLDWKVT

-911 YAVLEPIDD
+911 YAALEQIDD
-920 SHMRIRAFADGSF
+920 THIRILAFADGSF

-942 RGCTALYSTLEFK
+942 RGCTALYSMLEFK
-955 AEQIGTMNLDPYTF
+955 AEQIGTMNLDPYSF
-969 TVGSLYASAEGEVAN
+969 TVGSLYTYAEGEVAN

-1005 DFGTFGADTVTIP
+1005 DFGTFGTDTVTIP
-1018 IFETESRPIDLIFVA
+1018 IFETESQPVDLTFIE
-1033 GKTDTQPGTVLC
+1033 GKTKSKPGTILC
-1045 AGRYDK
+1045 TGRYDK
-1051 QMIWDQYQEET
+1051 KMIWDQYQEET
-1062 FTLQKRLTGV
+1062 FKLSKRLKGV

-1086 GGLTFKRL
+1086 GGLAFHRL

-1099 RLAASD
+1099 TLAASD

-1111 DAFCRTDDAITGI
+1111 DAFCRTDNAITGI

-1130 EYTDMDFGDETSV
+1130 EYTDMDFGNETSA

-1158 HVRTSNGAEEALNI
+1158 HVRTSNGTEEALNI

-1179 DYTTKRFP
+1179 DYTTKCFP
-1187 VTVLSGSQ
+1187 VNVLSGSQ

-1209 KSIHFVKKDK
+1209 KSIRFIKKDN

>member
-1 MPADIPAGHRKAW
+1 MPAEIPTGHRKAW

-36 TNAPTELSS
+36 TATTLSPT
-45 ELSSELPSGR
+45 LPTQNDS
-55 SSKLPSPDDA
+55 
-65 RFQPVN
+65 RFYPVN
-71 LPHDWLISNSSDHYE
+71 LPHDWLIANSADHYE
-86 NSESWYQKTLS
+86 NSEGWYQKTIS
-97 SDVLDFDTS
+97 SDILPFDAS
-106 SNEDNN
+106 SDD

-149 PFLKAGDNTILVHVR
+149 PFLKTGENTILVHVR

-186 VPAIHIASDGIN
+186 VPAVHIASDGIA
-198 AETHRTAD
+198 AETHLIEN
-206 GKWTLCMHTTLEK
+206 GKWSLCMHTTLEK
-219 DGMQQSAS
+219 EGIQQSAK
-227 DFLASASLSL
+227 DFFASENDNESTFPSL
-237 SFCVQTIDGT
+237 SFCVQTLDGT
-247 IIHSGICEN
+247 VILSEIPED

-261 TDIKPWDVSDPNL
+261 TNIKPWDINEPNL
-274 YQIVCTL
+274 YKIVCTL

-299 TRFDPNEGFFL
+299 TRFDTNEGFFL
-310 NDVHMKLKGVC
+310 NDVHLKLKGVC

-327 ALGAAVNRSAIKRQ
+327 ALGSAVNRSAIKRQ
-341 LLILKSMGVNA
+341 LMILKSMGVNA

-365 ELADKMGILIVDEAF
+365 ELADEMGILIVDEAF

-388 PYDYGRFFKEW
+388 TYDYARFFKEW

-413 HPSVILWSIGNEIYD
+413 HPCVILWSIGNEIYD

-486 LYNKQHA
+486 LYNKQHS

-596 YYFYQSVWTDVNTNP
+596 YYFYQSVWTDAKTNP

-635 PKAALYL
+635 PKAALFF
-642 NDTLIGEKELAHT
+642 NDTLIGEKKLAHT
-655 EEDNM
+655 QEDNII
-660 MADWSLPYE
+660 ADWSLPYK

-692 FGDAASLRL
+692 FGDASSLRL
-701 RADRVT
+701 SADRLE
-707 VPADGA
+707 VPANGE

-721 ALDADGYVVANANNR
+721 ALDADGYPVDNATNR
-736 VHVTVEGEGLLS
+736 VHVTVEGEGLLA

-767 LFSGKLLAIIAPTLT
+767 LFSGKLLAIIAPTLNAGTITVT
-782 AGAITIK
+782 AS
-789 AASDGLAPATLTL
+789 SDGLKDAVLTL
-802 NTVAYD
+802 NTVACK
-808 SEMTQTDFA
+808 
-817 HSNPN
+817 N
-822 GKANTNIPSSKDRCA
+822 RCSD
-837 NDLHIMTITR
+837 DLHIMTITR

-855 QATDIPVRSITLS
+855 HATDIPVRSITLS
-868 CEDSSILTADK
+868 CEDSCILTASK
-879 PCAVIS
+879 PSAVIS

-891 NATAQPLEWKLT
+891 NATAQPLDWKVT

-911 YAVLEPIDD
+911 YAALEQIDD
-920 SHMRIRAFADGSF
+920 THMRILAFADGSF

-942 RGCTALYSTLEFK
+942 RGCTALYSMLEFK
-955 AEQIGTMNLDPYTF
+955 AEQIGTMNLDPYSF
-969 TVGSLYASAEGEVAN
+969 TVGSLYTYAEGEVAN

-1005 DFGTFGADTVTIP
+1005 DFGTFGTDTVTIP
-1018 IFETESRPIDLIFVA
+1018 IFETESQPVDLTFIE
-1033 GKTDTQPGTVLC
+1033 GKTKTQSGTVLC
-1045 AGRYDK
+1045 RGHYDK
-1051 QMIWDQYQEET
+1051 KMIWDTYQEET
-1062 FTLQKRLTGV
+1062 FKLPKRLTGV
-1072 TTFTIQVTDRKLHI
+1072 TTFTIQVTNRKLHI
-1086 GGLTFKRL
+1086 GGLSFKKL
-1094 EKAWT
+1094 EKAWSPLSVT
-1099 RLAASD
+1099 D

-1111 DAFCRTDDAITGI
+1111 DAFCKTDDAITGI

-1130 EYTDMDFGDETSV
+1130 EYTDMDFGERTCV

-1148 GRSPIAKNTI
+1148 GRSPIEKNTI
-1158 HVRTSNGAEEALNI
+1158 HVRTSNGTNETLNI
-1172 AEFTYSE
+1172 AEFPYSD
-1179 DYTTKRFP
+1179 DYVTKRFP
-1187 VTVLSGSQ
+1187 VNVLSGSQ

-1209 KSIHFVKKDK
+1209 KGIRFVR

>member
-1 MPADIPAGHRKAW
+1 MPAEIPTGHRKAW

-36 TNAPTELSS
+36 TTTT
-45 ELSSELPSGR
+45 LPAQNDS
-55 SSKLPSPDDA
+55 
-65 RFQPVN
+65 RFCPVN
-71 LPHDWLISNSSDHYE
+71 LPHDWLIANSADHYE
-86 NSESWYQKTLS
+86 NSEGWYQKTIS
-97 SDVLDFDTS
+97 SDILPFDAS
-106 SNEDNN
+106 SDD

-149 PFLKAGDNTILVHVR
+149 PFLKTGENTILVHVR

-186 VPAIHIASDGIN
+186 VPAVHIASDGIA
-198 AETHRTAD
+198 AETHLIEN
-206 GKWTLCMHTTLEK
+206 GKWSLCMHTTLEK
-219 DGMQQSAS
+219 EGIQQSAK
-227 DFLASASLSL
+227 DFFASENDNKSTSLSL
-237 SFCVQTIDGT
+237 SFCVQTLDGT
-247 IIHSGICEN
+247 VILSEIPKD

-261 TDIKPWDVSDPNL
+261 TNIKPWDINKPNL
-274 YQIVCTL
+274 YKIVCTL

-299 TRFDPNEGFFL
+299 TRFDTNEGFFL
-310 NDVHMKLKGVC
+310 NDVHIKLKGVC

-327 ALGAAVNRSAIKRQ
+327 ALGSAVNRSAIKRQ
-341 LLILKSMGVNA
+341 LTILKSMGVNA

-365 ELADKMGILIVDEAF
+365 ELADEMGILIVDEAF

-388 PYDYGRFFKEW
+388 TYDYARFFKEW

-413 HPSVILWSIGNEIYD
+413 HPCVILWSIGNEIYD

-596 YYFYQSVWTDVNTNP
+596 YYFYQSVWTDAKTNP

-635 PKAALYL
+635 PKAALFF
-642 NDTLIGEKELAHT
+642 NDTLIGEKKLAHT
-655 EEDNM
+655 QEDNII
-660 MADWSLPYE
+660 ADWSLPYK

-692 FGDAASLRL
+692 FGDASSLRL
-701 RADRVT
+701 SADRLE
-707 VPADGA
+707 VPANGE

-721 ALDADGYVVANANNR
+721 ALDADGYPVDNATNR
-736 VHVTVEGEGLLS
+736 VHVTVEGEGLLA

-767 LFSGKLLAIIAPTLT
+767 LFSGKLLAIIAPTLNAGTITVT
-782 AGAITIK
+782 AS
-789 AASDGLAPATLTL
+789 SDGLKDAVLTL
-802 NTVAYD
+802 NTVACK
-808 SEMTQTDFA
+808 
-817 HSNPN
+817 N
-822 GKANTNIPSSKDRCA
+822 RCSD
-837 NDLHIMTITR
+837 DLHIMTITR
-847 DPLADAVS
+847 DPLADTVS
-855 QATDIPVRSITLS
+855 HATDIPVRSITLS
-868 CEDSSILTADK
+868 CEDSCILTASK
-879 PCAVIS
+879 PSAVIS

-891 NATAQPLEWKLT
+891 NATAQPLDWKVT

-911 YAVLEPIDD
+911 YAALEQIDD
-920 SHMRIRAFADGSF
+920 THMRILAFADGSF

-942 RGCTALYSTLEFK
+942 RGCTALYSMLEFK
-955 AEQIGTMNLDPYTF
+955 AEQIGTMNLDPYSF
-969 TVGSLYASAEGEVAN
+969 TVGSLYTYAEGEVAN

-1005 DFGTFGADTVTIP
+1005 DFGTFGTDTVTIP
-1018 IFETESRPIDLIFVA
+1018 IFETESQPVDLTFIE
-1033 GKTDTQPGTVLC
+1033 GKTKSKPGTILC
-1045 AGRYDK
+1045 TGRYDK
-1051 QMIWDQYQEET
+1051 KMIWDQYQEET
-1062 FTLQKRLTGV
+1062 FKLPKRLKGV

-1086 GGLTFKRL
+1086 GGLTFHKL

-1099 RLAASD
+1099 TLAASD

-1111 DAFCRTDDAITGI
+1111 DAFCRIDDAITGI

-1130 EYTDMDFGDETSV
+1130 EYTDMDFGDETSA

-1158 HVRTSNGAEEALNI
+1158 HVRTSNGKEESLNI

-1179 DYTTKRFP
+1179 DYTTKCFP
-1187 VTVLSGSQ
+1187 VNVLSGSQ

-1209 KSIHFVKKDK
+1209 KSIRFIKKDN

>member
-1 MPADIPAGHRKAW
+1 MPAEIPTGHRKAW

-25 EWLFFKQPLSD
+25 EWLFFKQPLSE
-36 TNAPTELSS
+36 TATTLSPT
-45 ELSSELPSGR
+45 LPAQNDS
-55 SSKLPSPDDA
+55 
-65 RFQPVN
+65 RFCPVN
-71 LPHDWLISNSSDHYE
+71 LPHDWLIANSADHYE
-86 NSESWYQKTLS
+86 NSEGWYQKTIS
-97 SDVLDFDTS
+97 SDILPFDAS
-106 SNEDNN
+106 SDD

-149 PFLKAGDNTILVHVR
+149 PFLKTGENTILVHVR

-186 VPAIHIASDGIN
+186 VPAVHIASDGIA
-198 AETHRTAD
+198 AETHRLEN
-206 GKWTLCMHTTLEK
+206 GKWSLCMHTTLEK
-219 DGMQQSAS
+219 EGVQLSAN
-227 DFLASASLSL
+227 DFFASENDNKSTSLSL
-237 SFCVQTIDGT
+237 SFCVQTLDGT
-247 IIHSGICEN
+247 VILSEIQED

-261 TDIKPWDVSDPNL
+261 TNIKPWDINKPNL
-274 YQIVCTL
+274 YKIVCTL

-299 TRFDPNEGFFL
+299 TRFDTNEGFFL
-310 NDVHMKLKGVC
+310 NDVHIKLKGVC

-327 ALGAAVNRSAIKRQ
+327 ALGSAVNRSAIKRQ
-341 LLILKSMGVNA
+341 LTILKSMGVNA

-365 ELADKMGILIVDEAF
+365 ELADEMGILIVDEAF

-388 PYDYGRFFKEW
+388 TYDYARFFKEW
-399 SARDVKS
+399 SSRDVKS

-413 HPSVILWSIGNEIYD
+413 HPCVILWSIGNEIYD

-486 LYNKQHA
+486 LYNKQHS

-596 YYFYQSVWTDVNTNP
+596 YYFYQSVWTDAKTNP

-635 PKAALYL
+635 PKAALFF
-642 NDTLIGEKELAHT
+642 NDTLIGEKKLAHT
-655 EEDNM
+655 QEDNII
-660 MADWSLPYE
+660 ADWSLPYK

-692 FGDAASLRL
+692 FGDASSLRL
-701 RADRVT
+701 SADRLE
-707 VPADGA
+707 VPANGE

-721 ALDADGYVVANANNR
+721 ALDADGYPVDNATNR
-736 VHVTVEGEGLLS
+736 VHVTVEGEGLLA

-767 LFSGKLLAIIAPTLT
+767 LFSGKLLAIIAPTLNAGTITVT
-782 AGAITIK
+782 AS
-789 AASDGLAPATLTL
+789 SDGLKDAVLTL
-802 NTVAYD
+802 NTVAC
-808 SEMTQTDFA
+808 Q
-817 HSNPN
+817 N
-822 GKANTNIPSSKDRCA
+822 RCSD
-837 NDLHIMTITR
+837 DLHIMTITR

-855 QATDIPVRSITLS
+855 HATDIPVRSITLS
-868 CEDSSILTADK
+868 CEDSCILTASK
-879 PCAVIS
+879 PSAVIS

-891 NATAQPLEWKLT
+891 NATAQPLDWKVT

-911 YAVLEPIDD
+911 YATLEQIDD
-920 SHMRIRAFADGSF
+920 THIRILAFADGSF

-942 RGCTALYSTLEFK
+942 RGCTALYSMLEFK
-955 AEQIGTMNLDPYTF
+955 AEQIGTMNLDPYSF
-969 TVGSLYASAEGEVAN
+969 TVGSLYTYAEGEVAN

-1005 DFGTFGADTVTIP
+1005 DFGTFGTDTVTIP
-1018 IFETESRPIDLIFVA
+1018 IFETESQPVDLTFIE
-1033 GKTDTQPGTVLC
+1033 GKTKSKPGTILC
-1045 AGRYDK
+1045 TGRYDK
-1051 QMIWDQYQEET
+1051 KMIWDQYQEET
-1062 FTLQKRLTGV
+1062 FKLPKRLKGV

-1086 GGLTFKRL
+1086 GGLTFHKL

-1099 RLAASD
+1099 TLAASD

-1111 DAFCRTDDAITGI
+1111 DAFCRTDNAITGI

-1130 EYTDMDFGDETSV
+1130 EYTDMDFGNETSA

-1158 HVRTSNGAEEALNI
+1158 HVRTSNGKEESLNI

-1179 DYTTKRFP
+1179 DYTTKCFP
-1187 VTVLSGSQ
+1187 VNVLSGSQ

-1209 KSIHFVKKDK
+1209 KSIRFIKKDN

>member
-1 MPADIPAGHRKAW
+1 MPAEIPTGHRKAW

-36 TNAPTELSS
+36 TTTT
-45 ELSSELPSGR
+45 LPAQNDS
-55 SSKLPSPDDA
+55 
-65 RFQPVN
+65 RFYPVN
-71 LPHDWLISNSSDHYE
+71 LPHDWLISNSADHYE
-86 NSESWYQKTLS
+86 NSEGWYQKTIS
-97 SDVLDFDTS
+97 SDILPFDAS
-106 SNEDNN
+106 SDD

-149 PFLKAGDNTILVHVR
+149 PFLKTGENTILVHVR

-186 VPAIHIASDGIN
+186 VPAVHIASDGIA
-198 AETHRTAD
+198 AETHLIEN
-206 GKWTLCMHTTLEK
+206 GKWSLCMHTTLEK
-219 DGMQQSAS
+219 EGIQQSAK
-227 DFLASASLSL
+227 DFFASENDNESTSLSL
-237 SFCVQTIDGT
+237 SFCVQTLDGT
-247 IIHSGICEN
+247 VILSEIPED

-261 TDIKPWDVSDPNL
+261 TNIKPWDINEPNL
-274 YQIVCTL
+274 YKIVCTL

-299 TRFDPNEGFFL
+299 TRFDTNEGFFL
-310 NDVHMKLKGVC
+310 NDVHIKLKGVC

-327 ALGAAVNRSAIKRQ
+327 ALGSAVNRSAIKRQ
-341 LLILKSMGVNA
+341 LTILKSMGVNA

-365 ELADKMGILIVDEAF
+365 ELADEMGILIVDEAF

-388 PYDYGRFFKEW
+388 TYDYARFFKEW
-399 SARDVKS
+399 SSRDVKS

-413 HPSVILWSIGNEIYD
+413 HPCVILWSIGNEIYD

-596 YYFYQSVWTDVNTNP
+596 YYFYQSVWTDAKTNP

-635 PKAALYL
+635 PKVALFL
-642 NDTLIGEKELAHT
+642 NGTLIGEKTLAHT

-660 MADWSLPYE
+660 IADWQLPFE
-669 KGVLTAIAYD
+669 AGTLKAIAYD
-679 EAGNEIAR
+679 ENGVEIAR
-687 DTKHS
+687 DEASS
-692 FGDAASLRL
+692 FGDAASLHLTANRSQ
-701 RADRVT
+701 VT
-707 VPADGA
+707 ADGS

-721 ALDADGYVVANANNR
+721 ALDTDGHAVANANNR
-736 VHVTVEGEGLLS
+736 VHVTVTGEGMLA

-757 YEPYKGDCRR
+757 CEPYKGDCRR
-767 LFSGKLLAIIAPTLT
+767 LFSGKLLAIIAPSLT
-782 AGAITIK
+782 AGTITIT
-789 AASDGLAPATLTL
+789 ASSDGLTSASLTV
-802 NTVAYD
+802 NTTSY
-808 SEMTQTDFA
+808 SE
-817 HSNPN
+817 
-822 GKANTNIPSSKDRCA
+822 SSDEKDPCA
-837 NDLHIMTITR
+837 EDLHLMTITR
-847 DPLADAVS
+847 DPLADSISS
-855 QATDIPVRSITLS
+855 QSDIPVRKITLS
-868 CEDSSILTADK
+868 CETFTHLTADA
-879 PCAVIS
+879 PSAVIYAS
-885 AVTHPA
+885 VSPA
-891 NATAQPLEWKLT
+891 NATTQTLDWKVT
-903 NAEGVVVP
+903 NAEGVTVP
-911 YAVLEPIDD
+911 YAILEPIDNT
-920 SHMRIRAFADGSF
+920 HVRIHALSDGSF

-942 RGCTALYSTLEFK
+942 RGHTTLYSTLAFTATE
-955 AEQIGTMNLDPYTF
+955 IGTMNLNPYTF
-969 TVGSLYASAEGEVAN
+969 TVGSLYSDSEGEIAN

-1005 DFGTFGADTVTIP
+1005 DFGTFGSDTVTIP
-1018 IFETESRPIDLIFVA
+1018 IFETESRPVDLTFIE
-1033 GKTDTQPGTVLC
+1033 GKTKTQSGTVLC
-1045 AGRYDK
+1045 RGHYDK
-1051 QMIWDQYQEET
+1051 KMIWDTYQEET
-1062 FTLQKRLTGV
+1062 FKLPKRLTGV
-1072 TTFTIQVTDRKLHI
+1072 TTFTIQVTNRKLHI
-1086 GGLTFKRL
+1086 GGLSFKKL
-1094 EKAWT
+1094 EKAWSPLSVT
-1099 RLAASD
+1099 D

-1111 DAFCRTDDAITGI
+1111 DAFCKTDDAITGI

-1130 EYTDMDFGDETSV
+1130 EYTDMDFGERTCV

-1148 GRSPIAKNTI
+1148 GRSPIEKNTI
-1158 HVRTSNGAEEALNI
+1158 HVRTSNGTNETLNI
-1172 AEFTYSE
+1172 AEFPYSD
-1179 DYTTKRFP
+1179 DYVTKRFP
-1187 VTVLSGSQ
+1187 VNVLSGSQ

-1209 KSIHFVKKDK
+1209 KGIRFVR

>member
-1 MPADIPAGHRKAW
+1 
-14 FFMNTCRRINS
+14 MNTCRRINS

-36 TNAPTELSS
+36 TTT
-45 ELSSELPSGR
+45 LPAQNDS
-55 SSKLPSPDDA
+55 
-65 RFQPVN
+65 RFYPVN
-71 LPHDWLISNSSDHYE
+71 LPHDWLIANSADHYE
-86 NSESWYQKTLS
+86 NSEGWYQKTIS
-97 SDVLDFDTS
+97 SDILPFDAS
-106 SNEDNN
+106 SDD

-125 TIFVNGMQAGE
+125 TIFVNGIQAGE

-149 PFLKAGDNTILVHVR
+149 PFLKTGENTILVHVR

-186 VPAIHIASDGIN
+186 VPSVHIASDGI
-198 AETHRTAD
+198 AVETHRLEN
-206 GKWTLCMHTTLEK
+206 GNWSLCMHTTLEK
-219 DGMQQSAS
+219 EGIQQSAK
-227 DFLASASLSL
+227 DFFASENDNPNASLSL
-237 SFCVQTIDGT
+237 SFCVQTLDGT
-247 IIHSGICEN
+247 VILSEIPKD

-261 TDIKPWDVSDPNL
+261 TNIKPWDINEPNL
-274 YQIVCTL
+274 YKIVCTL

-299 TRFDPNEGFFL
+299 TRFDTNEGFFL
-310 NDVHMKLKGVC
+310 NDVHIKLKGVC

-327 ALGAAVNRSAIKRQ
+327 ALGSAVNRSAIKRQ
-341 LLILKSMGVNA
+341 LTILKSMGVNA

-365 ELADKMGILIVDEAF
+365 ELADEMGILIVDEAF

-388 PYDYGRFFKEW
+388 TYDYARFFKEW

-413 HPSVILWSIGNEIYD
+413 HPCVILWSIGNEIYD

-596 YYFYQSVWTDVNTNP
+596 YYFYQSVWTDAKTNP

-635 PKAALYL
+635 PKVALFL
-642 NDTLIGEKELAHT
+642 NGTLIGEKTLAHT

-660 MADWSLPYE
+660 IADWQLPFE
-669 KGVLTAIAYD
+669 AGTLKAIAYD
-679 EAGNEIAR
+679 ENGVEIAR
-687 DTKHS
+687 DEASS
-692 FGDAASLRL
+692 FGDAASLHLTANRSQ
-701 RADRVT
+701 VT
-707 VPADGA
+707 ADGS

-721 ALDADGYVVANANNR
+721 ALDTDGHAVANANNR
-736 VHVTVEGEGLLS
+736 VHVTVTGDGMLA

-757 YEPYKGDCRR
+757 CEPYKGDCRR
-767 LFSGKLLAIIAPTLT
+767 LFSGKLLAIIAPSLT
-782 AGAITIK
+782 AGTITIT
-789 AASDGLAPATLTL
+789 ASSDGLTSASLTV
-802 NTVAYD
+802 NTTSY
-808 SEMTQTDFA
+808 SE
-817 HSNPN
+817 
-822 GKANTNIPSSKDRCA
+822 SSDEKDPCA
-837 NDLHIMTITR
+837 EDLHLMTITR
-847 DPLADAVS
+847 DPLADSISS
-855 QATDIPVRSITLS
+855 QSDIPVRKITLS
-868 CEDSSILTADK
+868 CETFTHLTADA
-879 PCAVIS
+879 PSAVIYAS
-885 AVTHPA
+885 VSPA
-891 NATAQPLEWKLT
+891 NATTQTLDWKVT
-903 NAEGVVVP
+903 NAEGVTVP
-911 YAVLEPIDD
+911 YAILEPIDNT
-920 SHMRIRAFADGSF
+920 HVRIHTLSDGSF

-942 RGCTALYSTLEFK
+942 RGHTTLYSTLAFTATE
-955 AEQIGTMNLDPYTF
+955 IGTMNLDPYTF
-969 TVGSLYASAEGEVAN
+969 TVGSLYSDSEGEIAN

-1005 DFGTFGADTVTIP
+1005 DFGTFGSDTVTIP
-1018 IFETESRPIDLIFVA
+1018 IFETESRPVDLTFIE
-1033 GKTDTQPGTVLC
+1033 GKTKTQSGTVLC
-1045 AGRYDK
+1045 RGHYDK
-1051 QMIWDQYQEET
+1051 KMIWDTYQEET
-1062 FTLQKRLTGV
+1062 FKLPKRLTGV
-1072 TTFTIQVTDRKLHI
+1072 TTFTIQVTNRKLHI
-1086 GGLTFKRL
+1086 GGLSFKKL
-1094 EKAWT
+1094 EKAWSPLSVT
-1099 RLAASD
+1099 D

-1111 DAFCRTDDAITGI
+1111 DAFCKTDNAITGI

-1130 EYTDMDFGDETSV
+1130 EYTDMDFGEKTCV

-1148 GRSPIAKNTI
+1148 GRSPIEKNTI
-1158 HVRTSNGAEEALNI
+1158 HVRTSNGINETLNI
-1172 AEFTYSE
+1172 AEFPYSD
-1179 DYTTKRFP
+1179 DYATKRFP
-1187 VTVLSGSQ
+1187 VNVLSGSQ

-1209 KSIHFVKKDK
+1209 KGIRFVR

>member
-1 MPADIPAGHRKAW
+1 
-14 FFMNTCRRINS
+14 
-25 EWLFFKQPLSD
+25 
-36 TNAPTELSS
+36 
-45 ELSSELPSGR
+45 
-55 SSKLPSPDDA
+55 
-65 RFQPVN
+65 
-71 LPHDWLISNSSDHYE
+71 
-86 NSESWYQKTLS
+86 
-97 SDVLDFDTS
+97 
-106 SNEDNN
+106 
-112 DWLLYFEGVYMDC
+112 MDC

-149 PFLKAGDNTILVHVR
+149 PFLKTGENTILVHVR

-186 VPAIHIASDGIN
+186 VPAVHIASDGIA
-198 AETHRTAD
+198 AETHLIENGR
-206 GKWTLCMHTTLEK
+206 WSLCMHTTLEK
-219 DGMQQSAS
+219 EGIQQSAK
-227 DFLASASLSL
+227 DFFASENDNESTSLSL
-237 SFCVQTIDGT
+237 SFCVQTLDGT
-247 IIHSGICEN
+247 VILSEIPED

-261 TDIKPWDVSDPNL
+261 TNIKPWDINEPNL
-274 YQIVCTL
+274 YKIVCTL

-299 TRFDPNEGFFL
+299 TRFDTNEGFFL
-310 NDVHMKLKGVC
+310 NDVHIKLKGVC

-327 ALGAAVNRSAIKRQ
+327 ALGSAVNRSAIKRQ
-341 LLILKSMGVNA
+341 LTILKSMGVNA

-365 ELADKMGILIVDEAF
+365 ELADEMGILIVDEAF

-388 PYDYGRFFKEW
+388 TYDYARFFKEW

-413 HPSVILWSIGNEIYD
+413 HPCVILWSIGNEIYD

-596 YYFYQSVWTDVNTNP
+596 YYFYQSVWTDAKTNP

-635 PKAALYL
+635 PKVALFL
-642 NDTLIGEKELAHT
+642 NGTLIGEKTLAHT

-660 MADWSLPYE
+660 IADWQLPFE
-669 KGVLTAIAYD
+669 AGTLKAIAYD
-679 EAGNEIAR
+679 ENGVEIAR
-687 DTKHS
+687 DEASS
-692 FGDAASLRL
+692 FGDAASLHLTANRSQ
-701 RADRVT
+701 VT
-707 VPADGA
+707 ADGS

-721 ALDADGYVVANANNR
+721 ALDTDGHAVANANNR
-736 VHVTVEGEGLLS
+736 VHVTVTGEGMLA

-757 YEPYKGDCRR
+757 CEPYKGDCRR
-767 LFSGKLLAIIAPTLT
+767 LFSGKLLAIIAPSLT
-782 AGAITIK
+782 AGTITIT
-789 AASDGLAPATLTL
+789 ASSDGLTSASLTV
-802 NTVAYD
+802 NTTSY
-808 SEMTQTDFA
+808 SE
-817 HSNPN
+817 
-822 GKANTNIPSSKDRCA
+822 SSDEKDPCA
-837 NDLHIMTITR
+837 EDLHLMTITR
-847 DPLADAVS
+847 DPLADSISS
-855 QATDIPVRSITLS
+855 QSDIPVRKITLS
-868 CEDSSILTADK
+868 CETFTHLTADA
-879 PCAVIS
+879 PSAVIYAS
-885 AVTHPA
+885 VSPA
-891 NATAQPLEWKLT
+891 NATTQTLDWKVT
-903 NAEGVVVP
+903 NAEGVTVP
-911 YAVLEPIDD
+911 YAILEPIDNT
-920 SHMRIRAFADGSF
+920 HVRIHALSDGSF

-942 RGCTALYSTLEFK
+942 RGHTTLYSTLAFTATE
-955 AEQIGTMNLDPYTF
+955 IGTMNLNPYTF
-969 TVGSLYASAEGEVAN
+969 TVGSLYSDSEGEIAN

-1005 DFGTFGADTVTIP
+1005 DFGTFGSDTVTIP
-1018 IFETESRPIDLIFVA
+1018 IFETESRPVDLTFIE
-1033 GKTDTQPGTVLC
+1033 GKTKTQSGTVLC
-1045 AGRYDK
+1045 RGHYDK
-1051 QMIWDQYQEET
+1051 KMIWDTYQEET
-1062 FTLQKRLTGV
+1062 FKLPKRLTGV
-1072 TTFTIQVTDRKLHI
+1072 TTFTIQVTNRKLHI
-1086 GGLTFKRL
+1086 GGLSFKKL
-1094 EKAWT
+1094 EKAWSPLSVT
-1099 RLAASD
+1099 D

-1111 DAFCRTDDAITGI
+1111 DAFCKTDDAITGI

-1130 EYTDMDFGDETSV
+1130 EYTDMDFGERTCV

-1148 GRSPIAKNTI
+1148 GRSPIEKNTI
-1158 HVRTSNGAEEALNI
+1158 HVRTSNGTNETLNI
-1172 AEFTYSE
+1172 AEFPYSD
-1179 DYTTKRFP
+1179 DYVTKRFP
-1187 VTVLSGSQ
+1187 VNVLSGSQ

-1209 KSIHFVKKDK
+1209 KGIRFVR

>member
-1 MPADIPAGHRKAW
+1 MPAEIPTGHRKAW

-25 EWLFFKQPLSD
+25 EWLFFKQPLSE
-36 TNAPTELSS
+36 TATTLSPT
-45 ELSSELPSGR
+45 LPAQNDS
-55 SSKLPSPDDA
+55 
-65 RFQPVN
+65 RFCPVN
-71 LPHDWLISNSSDHYE
+71 LPHDWLIANSADHYE
-86 NSESWYQKTLS
+86 NSEGWYQKTIS
-97 SDVLDFDTS
+97 SDILPFDAS
-106 SNEDNN
+106 SDD

-149 PFLKAGDNTILVHVR
+149 PFLKTGENTILVHVR

-186 VPAIHIASDGIN
+186 VPAVHIASDGIA
-198 AETHRTAD
+198 AETHRLEN
-206 GKWTLCMHTTLEK
+206 GKWSLCMHTTLEK
-219 DGMQQSAS
+219 DGMQLSAK
-227 DFLASASLSL
+227 DFFASENDNKSTSLSL
-237 SFCVQTIDGT
+237 SFCVQTLDGT
-247 IIHSGICEN
+247 VILSEIPED

-261 TDIKPWDVSDPNL
+261 TNIKPWNISEPNL
-274 YQIVCTL
+274 YKIVCTL

-299 TRFDPNEGFFL
+299 TRFDTNEGFFL
-310 NDVHMKLKGVC
+310 NDVHIKLKGVC

-327 ALGAAVNRSAIKRQ
+327 ALGSAVNRSAIKRQ
-341 LLILKSMGVNA
+341 LTILKSMGVNA

-365 ELADKMGILIVDEAF
+365 ELADEMGILIVDEAF

-388 PYDYGRFFKEW
+388 TYDYARFFKEW
-399 SARDVKS
+399 SSRDVKS

-413 HPSVILWSIGNEIYD
+413 HPCVILWSIGNEIYD

-596 YYFYQSVWTDVNTNP
+596 YYFYQSVWTDAETNP

-635 PKAALYL
+635 PKVALFL
-642 NDTLIGEKELAHT
+642 NGTLIGEKTLAHT

-660 MADWSLPYE
+660 IADWQLPFE
-669 KGVLTAIAYD
+669 AGTLKAIAYD
-679 EAGNEIAR
+679 ENGVEIAR
-687 DTKHS
+687 DEASS
-692 FGDAASLRL
+692 FGDAASLHLTANRSQ
-701 RADRVT
+701 VT
-707 VPADGA
+707 ADGS

-721 ALDADGYVVANANNR
+721 ALDTDGHAVANANNR
-736 VHVTVEGEGLLS
+736 VHVTVTGEGMLA

-757 YEPYKGDCRR
+757 CEPYKGDCRR
-767 LFSGKLLAIIAPTLT
+767 LFSGKLLAIIAPSLT
-782 AGAITIK
+782 AGTITIT
-789 AASDGLAPATLTL
+789 ASSDGLTSASLTV
-802 NTVAYD
+802 NTTSY
-808 SEMTQTDFA
+808 SE
-817 HSNPN
+817 
-822 GKANTNIPSSKDRCA
+822 SSDEKDPCA
-837 NDLHIMTITR
+837 EDLHLMTITR
-847 DPLADAVS
+847 DPLADSISS
-855 QATDIPVRSITLS
+855 QSDIPVRKITLS
-868 CEDSSILTADK
+868 CETFTHLTADA
-879 PCAVIS
+879 PSAVIYAS
-885 AVTHPA
+885 VSPA
-891 NATAQPLEWKLT
+891 NATTQTLDWKVT

-911 YAVLEPIDD
+911 YATLEQIDD
-920 SHMRIRAFADGSF
+920 THIRILAFADGSF

-942 RGCTALYSTLEFK
+942 RGCTALYSMLEFK
-955 AEQIGTMNLDPYTF
+955 AEQIGTMNLDPYSF
-969 TVGSLYASAEGEVAN
+969 TVGSLYTYAEGEVAN

-1005 DFGTFGADTVTIP
+1005 DFGTFGSDTVTIP
-1018 IFETESRPIDLIFVA
+1018 IFETESRPVDLTFIE
-1033 GKTDTQPGTVLC
+1033 GKTKTQSGTVLC
-1045 AGRYDK
+1045 RGHYDK
-1051 QMIWDQYQEET
+1051 KMIWDTYQEET
-1062 FTLQKRLTGV
+1062 FKLPKRLTGV
-1072 TTFTIQVTDRKLHI
+1072 TTFTIQVTNRKLHI
-1086 GGLTFKRL
+1086 DGLSFKKL
-1094 EKAWT
+1094 EKAWSPLSVT
-1099 RLAASD
+1099 D

-1111 DAFCRTDDAITGI
+1111 DAFCKTDDAITGI

-1130 EYTDMDFGDETSV
+1130 EYTDMDFGERTCV

-1148 GRSPIAKNTI
+1148 GRSPIEKNTI
-1158 HVRTSNGAEEALNI
+1158 HVRTSNGTNETLNI
-1172 AEFTYSE
+1172 AEFPYSD
-1179 DYTTKRFP
+1179 DYVTKRFP
-1187 VTVLSGSQ
+1187 VNVLSGSQ

-1209 KSIHFVKKDK
+1209 KGIRFVR

>member
-1 MPADIPAGHRKAW
+1 MPAEIPTGHRKAW

-25 EWLFFKQPLSD
+25 EWLFFKQPLSE
-36 TNAPTELSS
+36 TATTLSPT
-45 ELSSELPSGR
+45 LPAQNDS
-55 SSKLPSPDDA
+55 
-65 RFQPVN
+65 RFHPVN
-71 LPHDWLISNSSDHYE
+71 LPHDWLIANSADHYE
-86 NSESWYQKTLS
+86 NSEGWYQKTIS
-97 SDVLDFDTS
+97 SDILPFDAS
-106 SNEDNN
+106 SDD

-149 PFLKAGDNTILVHVR
+149 PFLKTGENTILVHVR

-186 VPAIHIASDGIN
+186 VPAVHIASDGIA
-198 AETHRTAD
+198 AETHRLEN
-206 GKWTLCMHTTLEK
+206 GNWSLCMHTTLEK
-219 DGMQQSAS
+219 EGIQQSAK
-227 DFLASASLSL
+227 DFFASENDNPNASLSL
-237 SFCVQTIDGT
+237 SFCVQTLDGT
-247 IIHSGICEN
+247 VILSEIPKD

-261 TDIKPWDVSDPNL
+261 TNIQPWDINEPNL
-274 YQIVCTL
+274 YKIVCTL
-281 SENGTAIQTETI
+281 SENSTAIQTETI

-299 TRFDPNEGFFL
+299 TRFDTNEGFFL
-310 NDVHMKLKGVC
+310 NDVHIKLKGVC

-327 ALGAAVNRSAIKRQ
+327 ALGSAVNRSAIKRQ
-341 LLILKSMGVNA
+341 LTILKSMGVNA

-365 ELADKMGILIVDEAF
+365 ELADEMGILIVDEAF

-388 PYDYGRFFKEW
+388 TYDYARFFKEW

-413 HPSVILWSIGNEIYD
+413 HPCVILWSIGNEIYD

-596 YYFYQSVWTDVNTNP
+596 YYFYQSVWTDAKTNP

-635 PKAALYL
+635 PKAALFF
-642 NDTLIGEKELAHT
+642 NDTLIGEKKLAHT
-655 EEDNM
+655 QEDNII
-660 MADWSLPYE
+660 ADWSLPYK

-687 DTKHS
+687 DTKRS
-692 FGDAASLRL
+692 FGDSSSLRL
-701 RADRVT
+701 SADRLE
-707 VPADGA
+707 VPTNGE

-721 ALDADGYVVANANNR
+721 ALDADGYPVDNATNR
-736 VHVTVEGEGLLS
+736 VHVTVEGEGLLA

-767 LFSGKLLAIIAPTLT
+767 LFSGKLLAIIAPTLNAGTITVT
-782 AGAITIK
+782 AS
-789 AASDGLAPATLTL
+789 SDGLKDAVLTL
-802 NTVAYD
+802 NTVACK
-808 SEMTQTDFA
+808 
-817 HSNPN
+817 N
-822 GKANTNIPSSKDRCA
+822 RCSD
-837 NDLHIMTITR
+837 DLHIMTITR

-855 QATDIPVRSITLS
+855 HATDIPVRSITLS
-868 CEDSSILTADK
+868 CEDPCILTASK
-879 PCAVIS
+879 PSAVIS

-891 NATAQPLEWKLT
+891 NAAAQPLDWKVT

-911 YAVLEPIDD
+911 YATLEQIDD
-920 SHMRIRAFADGSF
+920 THIRILAFADGNF

-942 RGCTALYSTLEFK
+942 RGCTVLYSMLEFK
-955 AEQIGTMNLDPYTF
+955 AEQIGTMNLDPYSF
-969 TVGSLYASAEGEVAN
+969 TVGSLYTYAEGEVAN
-984 GNAHGAATG
+984 GNAHGTATG

-1005 DFGTFGADTVTIP
+1005 DFGTFGTDTVTIP
-1018 IFETESRPIDLIFVA
+1018 IFETESQPVDLTFIE
-1033 GKTDTQPGTVLC
+1033 GKTKSKPGTILC
-1045 AGRYDK
+1045 TGRYDK
-1051 QMIWDQYQEET
+1051 KMIWDQYQEET
-1062 FTLQKRLTGV
+1062 FRLPKRLKGV

-1086 GGLTFKRL
+1086 GGLTFHRL

-1099 RLAASD
+1099 TFAASD

-1111 DAFCRTDDAITGI
+1111 DAFCRTDNAITGI

-1130 EYTDMDFGDETSV
+1130 EYTDMDFGNETSA

-1158 HVRTSNGAEEALNI
+1158 HVRTSNGKEESLNI

-1179 DYTTKRFP
+1179 DYTTKCFP
-1187 VTVLSGSQ
+1187 VNVLSGSQ

-1209 KSIHFVKKDK
+1209 KSIHFVKKNN

>member
-1 MPADIPAGHRKAW
+1 MPAEIPTGHRKAW

-25 EWLFFKQPLSD
+25 EWLFFKQPLSE
-36 TNAPTELSS
+36 TATALSPT
-45 ELSSELPSGR
+45 LPAQNDS
-55 SSKLPSPDDA
+55 
-65 RFQPVN
+65 RFYPVN
-71 LPHDWLISNSSDHYE
+71 LPHDWLIANSADHYE
-86 NSESWYQKTLS
+86 NSEGWYQKTIS
-97 SDVLDFDTS
+97 SDILPFDAS
-106 SNEDNN
+106 SDD

-149 PFLKAGDNTILVHVR
+149 PFLKTGENTILVHVR

-186 VPAIHIASDGIN
+186 VPAVHIASDGIA
-198 AETHRTAD
+198 AETHRLEN
-206 GKWTLCMHTTLEK
+206 GKWSLCMHTTLEK
-219 DGMQQSAS
+219 EGIQQSAK
-227 DFLASASLSL
+227 DFFASENDNKSTSLSL
-237 SFCVQTIDGT
+237 SFCIQTLDGT
-247 IIHSGICEN
+247 VILSEIPED

-261 TDIKPWDVSDPNL
+261 TNIKPWDISEPNL
-274 YQIVCTL
+274 YKIVCTL

-299 TRFDPNEGFFL
+299 TRFDTNEGFFL
-310 NDVHMKLKGVC
+310 NDVHIKLKGVC

-327 ALGAAVNRSAIKRQ
+327 ALGSAVNRSAIKRQ
-341 LLILKSMGVNA
+341 LTILKSMGVNA

-365 ELADKMGILIVDEAF
+365 ELADEMGILIVDEAF

-388 PYDYGRFFKEW
+388 TYDYARFFKEW

-413 HPSVILWSIGNEIYD
+413 HPCVILWSIGNEIYD

-504 TSSTVQSRGIYHF
+504 TSSTVQGRGIYHF

-596 YYFYQSVWTDVNTNP
+596 YYFYQSVWTDAKTNP

-620 FNPGQMIDVRVYTNA
+620 FNPDQMIDVRVYTNA
-635 PKAALYL
+635 PKVALFL
-642 NDTLIGEKELAHT
+642 NGTLIGEKTLAHT

-660 MADWSLPYE
+660 IADWQLPFE
-669 KGVLTAIAYD
+669 AGTLKAIAYD
-679 EAGNEIAR
+679 ENGVEIAR
-687 DTKHS
+687 DEASS
-692 FGDAASLRL
+692 FGDAASLHLTANRSQ
-701 RADRVT
+701 VT
-707 VPADGA
+707 ADGS

-721 ALDADGYVVANANNR
+721 ALDTDGHAVANANNR
-736 VHVTVEGEGLLS
+736 VHVTVTGEGMLA

-757 YEPYKGDCRR
+757 CEPYKGDCRR
-767 LFSGKLLAIIAPTLT
+767 LFSGKLLAIIAPSLT
-782 AGAITIK
+782 AGTITIT
-789 AASDGLAPATLTL
+789 ASSDGLTSASLTV
-802 NTVAYD
+802 NTTSY
-808 SEMTQTDFA
+808 SE
-817 HSNPN
+817 
-822 GKANTNIPSSKDRCA
+822 SSDEKDPCA
-837 NDLHIMTITR
+837 EDLHLMTITR
-847 DPLADAVS
+847 DPLADSISS
-855 QATDIPVRSITLS
+855 QSDIPVRKITLS
-868 CEDSSILTADK
+868 CETFTHLTADA
-879 PCAVIS
+879 PSAVIYAS
-885 AVTHPA
+885 VSPA
-891 NATAQPLEWKLT
+891 NATTQTLDWKVT
-903 NAEGVVVP
+903 NAEGVTVP
-911 YAVLEPIDD
+911 YAILEPIDNT
-920 SHMRIRAFADGSF
+920 HVRIHALSDGSF

-942 RGCTALYSTLEFK
+942 RGHTTLYSTLAFTATE
-955 AEQIGTMNLDPYTF
+955 IGTMNLNPYTF
-969 TVGSLYASAEGEVAN
+969 TVGSLYSDSEGEIAN

-1005 DFGTFGADTVTIP
+1005 DFGTFGSDTVTIP
-1018 IFETESRPIDLIFVA
+1018 IFETESRPVDLTFIE
-1033 GKTDTQPGTVLC
+1033 GKTKKQSGTVLC
-1045 AGRYDK
+1045 RGHYDK
-1051 QMIWDQYQEET
+1051 KMIWDTYQEET
-1062 FTLQKRLTGV
+1062 FKLPKRLTGV
-1072 TTFTIQVTDRKLHI
+1072 TTFTIQVTNRKLHI
-1086 GGLTFKRL
+1086 GGLSFKKL
-1094 EKAWT
+1094 EKAWSPLSVT
-1099 RLAASD
+1099 D

-1111 DAFCRTDDAITGI
+1111 DAFCKTDDAITGI

-1130 EYTDMDFGDETSV
+1130 EYTDMDFGERTCV

-1148 GRSPIAKNTI
+1148 GRSPIEKNTI
-1158 HVRTSNGAEEALNI
+1158 HVRTSNGTNETLNI
-1172 AEFTYSE
+1172 AEFPYSD
-1179 DYTTKRFP
+1179 DYVTKRFP
-1187 VTVLSGSQ
+1187 VNVLSGSQ

-1209 KSIHFVKKDK
+1209 KGIRFVR

>member
-1 MPADIPAGHRKAW
+1 
-14 FFMNTCRRINS
+14 MNTCRRINS

-36 TNAPTELSS
+36 TTTT
-45 ELSSELPSGR
+45 LPAQNDS
-55 SSKLPSPDDA
+55 
-65 RFQPVN
+65 RFCPVN
-71 LPHDWLISNSSDHYE
+71 LPHDWLIANSADHYE
-86 NSESWYQKTLS
+86 NSEGWYQKTIS
-97 SDVLDFDTS
+97 SDILPFDAS
-106 SNEDNN
+106 SDD

-149 PFLKAGDNTILVHVR
+149 PFLKTGENTILVHVR

-186 VPAIHIASDGIN
+186 VPAVHIASDGIA
-198 AETHRTAD
+198 AETHLIEN
-206 GKWTLCMHTTLEK
+206 GKWSLCMHTTLEK
-219 DGMQQSAS
+219 EGIQQSAK
-227 DFLASASLSL
+227 DFFASENDNESTSLSL
-237 SFCVQTIDGT
+237 SFCVQTLDGT
-247 IIHSGICEN
+247 VILSEIPED

-261 TDIKPWDVSDPNL
+261 TNIKPWDIGEPNL
-274 YQIVCTL
+274 YKIVCTL

-299 TRFDPNEGFFL
+299 TRFDTNEGFFL
-310 NDVHMKLKGVC
+310 NDVHIKLKGVC

-327 ALGAAVNRSAIKRQ
+327 ALGSAVNRSAIKRQ
-341 LLILKSMGVNA
+341 LTILKSMGVNA

-365 ELADKMGILIVDEAF
+365 ELADEMGILIVDEAF

-388 PYDYGRFFKEW
+388 TYDYARFFKEW
-399 SARDVKS
+399 SSRDVKS

-413 HPSVILWSIGNEIYD
+413 HPCVILWSIGNEIYD

-596 YYFYQSVWTDVNTNP
+596 YYFYQSVWTDAKTNP

-635 PKAALYL
+635 PKAALFF
-642 NDTLIGEKELAHT
+642 NDTLIGEKKLAHT
-655 EEDNM
+655 QEDNII
-660 MADWSLPYE
+660 ADWSLPYK

-692 FGDAASLRL
+692 FGDASSLRL
-701 RADRVT
+701 SADRLE
-707 VPADGA
+707 VPANGE

-721 ALDADGYVVANANNR
+721 ALDANGYPVDNATNR
-736 VHVTVEGEGLLS
+736 VHVTVEGEGLLA

-767 LFSGKLLAIIAPTLT
+767 LFSGKLLAIIAPTLNAGTITVT
-782 AGAITIK
+782 AS
-789 AASDGLAPATLTL
+789 SDGLKDAVLTL
-802 NTVAYD
+802 NTVACK
-808 SEMTQTDFA
+808 
-817 HSNPN
+817 N
-822 GKANTNIPSSKDRCA
+822 RCSD
-837 NDLHIMTITR
+837 DLHIMTITR
-847 DPLADAVS
+847 DPLADTVS
-855 QATDIPVRSITLS
+855 HATDIPVRSITLS
-868 CEDSSILTADK
+868 CEDSCILTASK
-879 PCAVIS
+879 PSAVIS

-891 NATAQPLEWKLT
+891 NAAAQPLDWKVT

-911 YAVLEPIDD
+911 YAALEQIDD
-920 SHMRIRAFADGSF
+920 THMRILAFADGSF

-942 RGCTALYSTLEFK
+942 RGCTALYSMLEFK
-955 AEQIGTMNLDPYTF
+955 AEQIGTMNLDPYSF
-969 TVGSLYASAEGEVAN
+969 TVGSLYTYAEGEVAN

-1005 DFGTFGADTVTIP
+1005 DFGTFGTDTVTIP
-1018 IFETESRPIDLIFVA
+1018 IFETESQPVDLTFIE
-1033 GKTDTQPGTVLC
+1033 GKTKSKPGTILC
-1045 AGRYDK
+1045 TGRYDK
-1051 QMIWDQYQEET
+1051 KMIWDQYQEET
-1062 FTLQKRLTGV
+1062 FKLPKRLKGV

-1086 GGLTFKRL
+1086 GGLTFHKL

-1099 RLAASD
+1099 TLAASD

-1111 DAFCRTDDAITGI
+1111 DAFCRIDDAITGI

-1130 EYTDMDFGDETSV
+1130 EYTDMDFGDETSA

-1158 HVRTSNGAEEALNI
+1158 HVRTSNGTEEALNI

-1179 DYTTKRFP
+1179 DYTTKCFP
-1187 VTVLSGSQ
+1187 VNVLSGSQ

-1209 KSIHFVKKDK
+1209 KSIRFIKKDN

>member
-1 MPADIPAGHRKAW
+1 MPAEIPTGHRKAW

-25 EWLFFKQPLSD
+25 EWLFFKQPLSE
-36 TNAPTELSS
+36 TATTLSPT
-45 ELSSELPSGR
+45 LPAQNDS
-55 SSKLPSPDDA
+55 
-65 RFQPVN
+65 RFCPVN
-71 LPHDWLISNSSDHYE
+71 LPHDWLIANSADHYE
-86 NSESWYQKTLS
+86 NSEGWYQKTIS
-97 SDVLDFDTS
+97 SDILPFDTS
-106 SNEDNN
+106 SDD

-149 PFLKAGDNTILVHVR
+149 PFLKTGENTILVHVR

-186 VPAIHIASDGIN
+186 VPAVHIASDGIA
-198 AETHRTAD
+198 AETHLIEN
-206 GKWTLCMHTTLEK
+206 GKWSLCMHTTLEK
-219 DGMQQSAS
+219 DGVQLSAN
-227 DFLASASLSL
+227 DFFASENDNKSTSLSL
-237 SFCVQTIDGT
+237 SFCVQTLDGT
-247 IIHSGICEN
+247 VILSEIPED

-261 TDIKPWDVSDPNL
+261 TNIKPWDISEPNL
-274 YQIVCTL
+274 YKIVCTL

-299 TRFDPNEGFFL
+299 TRFDTNEGFFL
-310 NDVHMKLKGVC
+310 NDVHIKLKGVC

-327 ALGAAVNRSAIKRQ
+327 ALGSAVNRSAIKRQ
-341 LLILKSMGVNA
+341 LMILKSMGVNA

-365 ELADKMGILIVDEAF
+365 ELADEMGILIVDEAF

-388 PYDYGRFFKEW
+388 TYDYARFFKEW
-399 SARDVKS
+399 SSRDVKS

-413 HPSVILWSIGNEIYD
+413 HPCVILWSIGNEIYD

-596 YYFYQSVWTDVNTNP
+596 YYFYQSVWTDAKTNP

-620 FNPGQMIDVRVYTNA
+620 FNPDQMIDVRVYTNA
-635 PKAALYL
+635 PKVALFL
-642 NDTLIGEKELAHT
+642 NGTLIGEKTLAHT

-660 MADWSLPYE
+660 IADWQLPFE
-669 KGVLTAIAYD
+669 AGTLKAIAYD
-679 EAGNEIAR
+679 ENGVEIAR
-687 DTKHS
+687 DEASS
-692 FGDAASLRL
+692 FGDAASLHLTANRSQ
-701 RADRVT
+701 VT
-707 VPADGA
+707 ADGS

-721 ALDADGYVVANANNR
+721 ALDTDGHAVANANNR
-736 VHVTVEGEGLLS
+736 VHVTVTGEGMLA

-757 YEPYKGDCRR
+757 CEPYKGDCRR
-767 LFSGKLLAIIAPTLT
+767 LFSGKLLAIIAPSLT
-782 AGAITIK
+782 AGTITIT
-789 AASDGLAPATLTL
+789 ASSDGLTSASLTV
-802 NTVAYD
+802 NTTSY
-808 SEMTQTDFA
+808 SE
-817 HSNPN
+817 
-822 GKANTNIPSSKDRCA
+822 SSDEKDPCA
-837 NDLHIMTITR
+837 EDLHLMTITR
-847 DPLADAVS
+847 DPLADSISS
-855 QATDIPVRSITLS
+855 QSDIPVRKITLS
-868 CEDSSILTADK
+868 CETFTHLTADA
-879 PCAVIS
+879 PSAVIYAS
-885 AVTHPA
+885 VSPA
-891 NATAQPLEWKLT
+891 NATTQTLDWKVT
-903 NAEGVVVP
+903 NAEGVTVP
-911 YAVLEPIDD
+911 YAILEPIDNT
-920 SHMRIRAFADGSF
+920 HVRIHALSDGSF

-942 RGCTALYSTLEFK
+942 RGHTTLYSTLAFTATE
-955 AEQIGTMNLDPYTF
+955 IGTMNLNPYTF
-969 TVGSLYASAEGEVAN
+969 TVGSLYSDSEGEIAN

-1005 DFGTFGADTVTIP
+1005 DFGTFGSDTVTIP
-1018 IFETESRPIDLIFVA
+1018 IFETESRPVDLTFIE
-1033 GKTDTQPGTVLC
+1033 GKTKTQSGTVLC
-1045 AGRYDK
+1045 RGHYDK
-1051 QMIWDQYQEET
+1051 KMIWDTYQEET
-1062 FTLQKRLTGV
+1062 FKLPKRLTGV
-1072 TTFTIQVTDRKLHI
+1072 TTFTIQVTNRKLHI
-1086 GGLTFKRL
+1086 GGLSFKKL
-1094 EKAWT
+1094 EKAWSPLSVT
-1099 RLAASD
+1099 D

-1111 DAFCRTDDAITGI
+1111 DAFCKTDDAITGI

-1130 EYTDMDFGDETSV
+1130 EYTDMDFGERTCV

-1148 GRSPIAKNTI
+1148 GRSPIEKNTI
-1158 HVRTSNGAEEALNI
+1158 HVRTSNGTNETLNI
-1172 AEFTYSE
+1172 AEFPYSD
-1179 DYTTKRFP
+1179 DYVTKRFP
-1187 VTVLSGSQ
+1187 VNVLSGSQ

-1209 KSIHFVKKDK
+1209 KGIRFVR

>member
-1 MPADIPAGHRKAW
+1 MPAEIPTGHRKAW

-36 TNAPTELSS
+36 TTTT
-45 ELSSELPSGR
+45 LPAQNDS
-55 SSKLPSPDDA
+55 
-65 RFQPVN
+65 RFYPVN
-71 LPHDWLISNSSDHYE
+71 LPHDWLIANSADHYE
-86 NSESWYQKTLS
+86 NSEGWYQKTIS
-97 SDVLDFDTS
+97 SDILPFDAS
-106 SNEDNN
+106 SDD

-149 PFLKAGDNTILVHVR
+149 PFLKTGENTILVHVR

-186 VPAIHIASDGIN
+186 VPAVHIASDGIA
-198 AETHRTAD
+198 AETHLIEN
-206 GKWTLCMHTTLEK
+206 GKWSLCMHTTLEK
-219 DGMQQSAS
+219 EGMQQSAK
-227 DFLASASLSL
+227 DFFASENDNESTSLSL
-237 SFCVQTIDGT
+237 SFCVQTLDGT
-247 IIHSGICEN
+247 VILSEIPED

-261 TDIKPWDVSDPNL
+261 TNIKPWDINKPNL
-274 YQIVCTL
+274 YKIVCTL

-299 TRFDPNEGFFL
+299 TRFDTNEGFFL
-310 NDVHMKLKGVC
+310 NDVHIKLKGVC

-327 ALGAAVNRSAIKRQ
+327 ALGSAVNRSAIKRQ
-341 LLILKSMGVNA
+341 LTILKSMGVNA
-352 VRTTHNMPAVELL
+352 VRTTHNMPAAMLL
-365 ELADKMGILIVDEAF
+365 ELADEMGILIVDEAF

-388 PYDYGRFFKEW
+388 TYDYARFFKEW

-413 HPSVILWSIGNEIYD
+413 HPCVILWSIGNEIYD

-596 YYFYQSVWTDVNTNP
+596 YYFYQSVWTDAKTNP

-635 PKAALYL
+635 PKAALFF
-642 NDTLIGEKELAHT
+642 NDTLIGEKKLAHT
-655 EEDNM
+655 QEDNII
-660 MADWSLPYE
+660 ADWSLPYK

-692 FGDAASLRL
+692 FGDASSLRL
-701 RADRVT
+701 SADRLE
-707 VPADGA
+707 VPANGE

-721 ALDADGYVVANANNR
+721 ALDADGYPVDNATNR
-736 VHVTVEGEGLLS
+736 VHVTVDGEGLLA

-767 LFSGKLLAIIAPTLT
+767 LFSGKLLAIIAPTLNAGTITVT
-782 AGAITIK
+782 AS
-789 AASDGLAPATLTL
+789 SDGLKDAVLTL
-802 NTVAYD
+802 NTVAC
-808 SEMTQTDFA
+808 Q
-817 HSNPN
+817 N
-822 GKANTNIPSSKDRCA
+822 RCSD
-837 NDLHIMTITR
+837 DLHIMTITR

-855 QATDIPVRSITLS
+855 HATDIPVRSITLS
-868 CEDSSILTADK
+868 CEDSCILTASK
-879 PCAVIS
+879 PSAVIS

-891 NATAQPLEWKLT
+891 NATAQPRDWKVT

-911 YAVLEPIDD
+911 YATLEQTDD
-920 SHMRIRAFADGSF
+920 THIRILAFADGSF

-942 RGCTALYSTLEFK
+942 RGCTALYSMLEFK
-955 AEQIGTMNLDPYTF
+955 AEQIGTMNLDPYSF
-969 TVGSLYASAEGEVAN
+969 TVGSLYTYAEGEVAN

-1005 DFGTFGADTVTIP
+1005 DFGTFGTDTVTIP
-1018 IFETESRPIDLIFVA
+1018 IFETESQPVDLTFIE
-1033 GKTDTQPGTVLC
+1033 GKTKSKPGTILC
-1045 AGRYDK
+1045 TGRYDK
-1051 QMIWDQYQEET
+1051 KMIWDQYQEET
-1062 FTLQKRLTGV
+1062 FKLSKRLKGV

-1086 GGLTFKRL
+1086 GGLTFHKL

-1099 RLAASD
+1099 TLAASD

-1111 DAFCRTDDAITGI
+1111 DAFCRTDNAITGI

-1130 EYTDMDFGDETSV
+1130 EYTDMDFGDETSA

-1158 HVRTSNGAEEALNI
+1158 HVRTSNGTEEAINI

-1179 DYTTKRFP
+1179 DYTTKCFP
-1187 VTVLSGSQ
+1187 VNVLSGSQ

-1209 KSIHFVKKDK
+1209 KSIRFIKKDN

>member
-1 MPADIPAGHRKAW
+1 MPAEIPTGHRKAW

-36 TNAPTELSS
+36 TTTT
-45 ELSSELPSGR
+45 LPAQNDS
-55 SSKLPSPDDA
+55 
-65 RFQPVN
+65 RFYPVN
-71 LPHDWLISNSSDHYE
+71 LPHDWLIANSADHYE
-86 NSESWYQKTLS
+86 NSEGWYQKTIS
-97 SDVLDFDTS
+97 SDILPFDAS
-106 SNEDNN
+106 SDD

-149 PFLKAGDNTILVHVR
+149 PFLKTGENTILVHVR

-186 VPAIHIASDGIN
+186 VPAVHIASDGIA
-198 AETHRTAD
+198 AETHLIEN
-206 GKWTLCMHTTLEK
+206 GKWSLCMHTTLEK
-219 DGMQQSAS
+219 EGMQQSAK
-227 DFLASASLSL
+227 DFFASENDNESTSLSL
-237 SFCVQTIDGT
+237 SFCVQTLDGT
-247 IIHSGICEN
+247 VILSEIPED

-261 TDIKPWDVSDPNL
+261 TNIKPWDINKPNL
-274 YQIVCTL
+274 YKIVCTL

-299 TRFDPNEGFFL
+299 TRFDTNEGFFL
-310 NDVHMKLKGVC
+310 NDVHIKLKGVC

-327 ALGAAVNRSAIKRQ
+327 ALGSAVNRSAIKRQ
-341 LLILKSMGVNA
+341 LMILKSMGVNA

-365 ELADKMGILIVDEAF
+365 ELADEMGILIVDEAF

-388 PYDYGRFFKEW
+388 TYDYARFFKEW

-413 HPSVILWSIGNEIYD
+413 HPCVILWSIGNEIYD

-596 YYFYQSVWTDVNTNP
+596 YYFYQSVWTDAKTNP

-635 PKAALYL
+635 PKAALFF
-642 NDTLIGEKELAHT
+642 NDTLIGEKKLAHT
-655 EEDNM
+655 QEDNII
-660 MADWSLPYE
+660 ADWSLPYK

-692 FGDAASLRL
+692 FGDASSLRL
-701 RADRVT
+701 SADRLE
-707 VPADGA
+707 VPANGE

-721 ALDADGYVVANANNR
+721 ALDADGYPVDNATNR
-736 VHVTVEGEGLLS
+736 VHVTVDGEGLLA

-767 LFSGKLLAIIAPTLT
+767 LFSGKLLAIIAPTLNAGTITVT
-782 AGAITIK
+782 AS
-789 AASDGLAPATLTL
+789 SDGLKDAVLTL
-802 NTVAYD
+802 NTVAC
-808 SEMTQTDFA
+808 Q
-817 HSNPN
+817 N
-822 GKANTNIPSSKDRCA
+822 RCSD
-837 NDLHIMTITR
+837 DLHIMTITR
-847 DPLADAVS
+847 DPLADTVS
-855 QATDIPVRSITLS
+855 HATDIPVRSITLS
-868 CEDSSILTADK
+868 CEDSCILTASK
-879 PCAVIS
+879 PSAVIS

-891 NATAQPLEWKLT
+891 NATAQPLDWKVT

-911 YAVLEPIDD
+911 YATLEQIDD
-920 SHMRIRAFADGSF
+920 THIRILAFADGSF

-942 RGCTALYSTLEFK
+942 RGCTALYSMLEFK
-955 AEQIGTMNLDPYTF
+955 AEQIGTMNLDPYSF
-969 TVGSLYASAEGEVAN
+969 TVGSLYTYAEGEVAN

-1005 DFGTFGADTVTIP
+1005 DFGTFGTDTVTIP
-1018 IFETESRPIDLIFVA
+1018 IFETESQPVDLTFIE
-1033 GKTDTQPGTVLC
+1033 GKTKSKPGTILC
-1045 AGRYDK
+1045 TGRYDK
-1051 QMIWDQYQEET
+1051 KMIWDQYQEET
-1062 FTLQKRLTGV
+1062 FKLSKRLKGV

-1086 GGLTFKRL
+1086 GGLTFHKL

-1099 RLAASD
+1099 TLAASD

-1111 DAFCRTDDAITGI
+1111 DAFCRTDNAITGI

-1130 EYTDMDFGDETSV
+1130 EYTDMDFGDETSA

-1158 HVRTSNGAEEALNI
+1158 HVRTSNGTEEALNI

-1179 DYTTKRFP
+1179 DYTTKCFP
-1187 VTVLSGSQ
+1187 VNVLSGSQ

-1209 KSIHFVKKDK
+1209 KSIRFIKKDN

>member
-1 MPADIPAGHRKAW
+1 MPAEIPTGHRKAW

-36 TNAPTELSS
+36 TTTTFSPTPPAQNDS
-45 ELSSELPSGR
+45 
-55 SSKLPSPDDA
+55 
-65 RFQPVN
+65 RFYPVN
-71 LPHDWLISNSSDHYE
+71 LPHDWLIANSADHYE
-86 NSESWYQKTLS
+86 NSEGWYQKIIS
-97 SDVLDFDTS
+97 SDILPFDAS
-106 SNEDNN
+106 SDD

-149 PFLKAGDNTILVHVR
+149 PFLKTGENTILVHVR

-186 VPAIHIASDGIN
+186 VPAVHIASDGIA
-198 AETHRTAD
+198 AETHLIEN
-206 GKWTLCMHTTLEK
+206 GKWSLCMHTTFEK
-219 DGMQQSAS
+219 EGIQQSAK
-227 DFLASASLSL
+227 DFFASENDNPSASLSL
-237 SFCVQTIDGT
+237 SFCVQTLDGT
-247 IIHSGICEN
+247 VILSGILEN

-261 TDIKPWDVSDPNL
+261 TNIKPWDISEPNL
-274 YQIVCTL
+274 YKIVCTL

-299 TRFDPNEGFFL
+299 TRFDTNEGFFL
-310 NDVHMKLKGVC
+310 NDAHIKLKGVC

-327 ALGAAVNRSAIKRQ
+327 ALGSAVNRSAIKRQ

-365 ELADKMGILIVDEAF
+365 ELADEMGILIVDEAF

-388 PYDYGRFFKEW
+388 TYDYARFFKEW

-413 HPSVILWSIGNEIYD
+413 HPCVILWSIGNEIYD
-428 THANEHGQEITRY
+428 THANEHGLEITRY

-493 DHPDWVIYGSE
+493 NHPDWVIYGSE

-517 PLAKP
+517 PLAKS
-522 LLTDDDGQCSSLGNS
+522 LLTDNDGQCSSLGNS

-596 YYFYQSVWTDVNTNP
+596 YYFYQSVWTDAKTNP

-620 FNPGQMIDVRVYTNA
+620 FNPGQIIDVRVYTNA
-635 PKAALYL
+635 PKAALFF
-642 NDTLIGEKELAHT
+642 NDTLIGEKKLAHT
-655 EEDNM
+655 QEDNII
-660 MADWSLPYE
+660 ADWSLPYK

-679 EAGNEIAR
+679 EFGNEIAR

-692 FGDAASLRL
+692 FCDASSLRL
-701 RADRVT
+701 SADRLE
-707 VPADGA
+707 VPANGE

-721 ALDADGYVVANANNR
+721 ALDADGYPVDNANNR
-736 VHVTVEGEGLLS
+736 VHVTVEGEGLLA

-767 LFSGKLLAIIAPTLT
+767 LLSGKLLAIIAPTLNAGTITVT
-782 AGAITIK
+782 AS
-789 AASDGLAPATLTL
+789 SDGLKDAVLTL
-802 NTVAYD
+802 NTVACKNRD
-808 SEMTQTDFA
+808 SD
-817 HSNPN
+817 
-822 GKANTNIPSSKDRCA
+822 
-837 NDLHIMTITR
+837 DLHIMTITR

-855 QATDIPVRSITLS
+855 HATDIPVRSITLS
-868 CEDSSILTADK
+868 CEDSCILTANK
-879 PCAVIS
+879 PSTVIS
-885 AVTHPA
+885 AATHPA
-891 NATAQPLEWKLT
+891 NAAAQLLDWKVT

-911 YAVLEPIDD
+911 YATLERIDD
-920 SHMRIRAFADGSF
+920 THMRILAFADGSF

-942 RGCTALYSTLEFK
+942 RGYTVLYSMLEFK
-955 AEQIGTMNLDPYTF
+955 AEQIGTMNLDPYSF
-969 TVGSLYASAEGEVAN
+969 TVGSLYSDSEGEIAN

-1005 DFGTFGADTVTIP
+1005 DFGLFGSDTVTIP
-1018 IFETESRPIDLIFVA
+1018 IFETESRPVDLTFIE
-1033 GKTDTQPGTVLC
+1033 GKTKTQPGTVLC
-1045 AGRYDK
+1045 RGHYDK
-1051 QMIWDQYQEET
+1051 KMIWDTYQEES
-1062 FTLQKRLTGV
+1062 FKLPKRLTGV
-1072 TTFTIQVTDRKLHI
+1072 TTFTIQVTNRKLHI
-1086 GGLTFKRL
+1086 GGLSFKKL
-1094 EKAWT
+1094 EKAWSPLSVT
-1099 RLAASD
+1099 D
-1105 IDRIYG
+1105 IDRVYG
-1111 DAFCRTDDAITGI
+1111 DAFCKTDDAITGI

-1130 EYTDMDFGDETSV
+1130 EYTDMDFGERTCV

-1148 GRSPIAKNTI
+1148 GRSPIEKNTI
-1158 HVRTSNGAEEALNI
+1158 HVRASNGTNETLNI
-1172 AEFTYSE
+1172 AEFTYSD
-1179 DYTTKRFP
+1179 DYVTKRFP
-1187 VTVLSGSQ
+1187 VNVLSGSQ

-1209 KSIHFVKKDK
+1209 KGIRFVKI

>member
-1 MPADIPAGHRKAW
+1 MPAEIPTGHRKAW

-36 TNAPTELSS
+36 TTTLPTQNDS
-45 ELSSELPSGR
+45 
-55 SSKLPSPDDA
+55 
-65 RFQPVN
+65 RFCPVN
-71 LPHDWLISNSSDHYE
+71 LPHDWLIANSADHYE
-86 NSESWYQKTLS
+86 NSEGWYQKTIS
-97 SDVLDFDTS
+97 SDILPFDAS
-106 SNEDNN
+106 SDD

-149 PFLKAGDNTILVHVR
+149 PFLKTGENTILVHVR

-186 VPAIHIASDGIN
+186 VPAVHIASDGIA
-198 AETHRTAD
+198 AETHLIEN
-206 GKWTLCMHTTLEK
+206 GKWSLCMHTTLEK
-219 DGMQQSAS
+219 EGIQQSAK
-227 DFLASASLSL
+227 DFFASENDNESTSLSL
-237 SFCVQTIDGT
+237 SFCVQTLDGT
-247 IIHSGICEN
+247 VILSEIPED

-261 TDIKPWDVSDPNL
+261 TNIKPWDISEPNL
-274 YQIVCTL
+274 YKIVCTL

-299 TRFDPNEGFFL
+299 TRFDTNEGFFL
-310 NDVHMKLKGVC
+310 NDVHIKLKGVC

-327 ALGAAVNRSAIKRQ
+327 ALGSAVNRSAIKRQ
-341 LLILKSMGVNA
+341 LMILKSMGVNA

-365 ELADKMGILIVDEAF
+365 ELADEMGILIVDEAF

-388 PYDYGRFFKEW
+388 TYDYARFFKEW

-413 HPSVILWSIGNEIYD
+413 HPCVILWSIGNEIYD

-596 YYFYQSVWTDVNTNP
+596 YYFYQSVWTDAKTNP

-635 PKAALYL
+635 PKVALFL
-642 NDTLIGEKELAHT
+642 NGTLIGEKTLAHT

-660 MADWSLPYE
+660 IADWQLPFE
-669 KGVLTAIAYD
+669 AGTLKAIAYD
-679 EAGNEIAR
+679 ENGVEIAR
-687 DTKHS
+687 DEASS
-692 FGDAASLRL
+692 FGDAASLHLTANRSQ
-701 RADRVT
+701 VT
-707 VPADGA
+707 ADGS

-721 ALDADGYVVANANNR
+721 ALDTDGHAVANANNR
-736 VHVTVEGEGLLS
+736 VHVTVTGEGMLA

-757 YEPYKGDCRR
+757 CEPYKGDCRR
-767 LFSGKLLAIIAPTLT
+767 LFSGKLLAIIAPSLT
-782 AGAITIK
+782 AGTITIT
-789 AASDGLAPATLTL
+789 ASSDGLTSASLTV
-802 NTVAYD
+802 NTTSY
-808 SEMTQTDFA
+808 SE
-817 HSNPN
+817 
-822 GKANTNIPSSKDRCA
+822 SSDEKDPCA
-837 NDLHIMTITR
+837 EDLHLMTITR
-847 DPLADAVS
+847 DPLADSISS
-855 QATDIPVRSITLS
+855 QSDIPVRKITLS
-868 CEDSSILTADK
+868 CETFTHLTADA
-879 PCAVIS
+879 PSAVIYAS
-885 AVTHPA
+885 VSPA
-891 NATAQPLEWKLT
+891 NATTQTLDWKVT
-903 NAEGVVVP
+903 NAEGVTVP
-911 YAVLEPIDD
+911 YAILEPIDNT
-920 SHMRIRAFADGSF
+920 HVRIHALSDGSF

-942 RGCTALYSTLEFK
+942 RGHTTLYSTLAFTATE
-955 AEQIGTMNLDPYTF
+955 IGTMNLNPYTF
-969 TVGSLYASAEGEVAN
+969 TVGSLYSDSEGEIAN

-1005 DFGTFGADTVTIP
+1005 DFGTFGSDTVTIP
-1018 IFETESRPIDLIFVA
+1018 IFETESRPVDLTFIE
-1033 GKTDTQPGTVLC
+1033 GKTKTQSGTVLC
-1045 AGRYDK
+1045 RGHYNK
-1051 QMIWDQYQEET
+1051 KMIWDTYQEET
-1062 FTLQKRLTGV
+1062 FKLPKRLTGV
-1072 TTFTIQVTDRKLHI
+1072 TTFTIQVTNRKLHI
-1086 GGLTFKRL
+1086 GGLSFKKL
-1094 EKAWT
+1094 EKAWSPLSVT
-1099 RLAASD
+1099 D

-1111 DAFCRTDDAITGI
+1111 DAFCKTDDAITGI

-1130 EYTDMDFGDETSV
+1130 EYTDMDFGERTCV

-1148 GRSPIAKNTI
+1148 GRSPIEKNTI
-1158 HVRTSNGAEEALNI
+1158 HVRTSNGTNETLNI
-1172 AEFTYSE
+1172 AEFPYSD
-1179 DYTTKRFP
+1179 DYVTKRFP
-1187 VTVLSGSQ
+1187 VNVLSGSQ

-1209 KSIHFVKKDK
+1209 KGIRFVR

>member
-1 MPADIPAGHRKAW
+1 
-14 FFMNTCRRINS
+14 MNTCRRINS
-25 EWLFFKQPLSD
+25 EWLFFKQPLPD
-36 TNAPTELSS
+36 TATT
-45 ELSSELPSGR
+45 LPAQNDS
-55 SSKLPSPDDA
+55 
-65 RFQPVN
+65 RFYPVN
-71 LPHDWLISNSSDHYE
+71 LPHDWLISNSADHYE
-86 NSESWYQKTLS
+86 NSEGWYQKTIS
-97 SDVLDFDTS
+97 SDILPFNAS
-106 SNEDNN
+106 SDD

-149 PFLKAGDNTILVHVR
+149 PFLKTGENTILVHVR

-186 VPAIHIASDGIN
+186 VPAVHIASDGIA
-198 AETHRTAD
+198 AETHLIEN
-206 GKWTLCMHTTLEK
+206 GKWSLCMHTTLEK
-219 DGMQQSAS
+219 EGIQQSAK
-227 DFLASASLSL
+227 DFFASENDNESTSLSL
-237 SFCVQTIDGT
+237 SFCVQTLDGT
-247 IIHSGICEN
+247 VILSEIPED

-261 TDIKPWDVSDPNL
+261 TNIKPWDISEPNL
-274 YQIVCTL
+274 YKIVCTL

-299 TRFDPNEGFFL
+299 TRFDTNEGFFL
-310 NDVHMKLKGVC
+310 NDVHIKLKGVC

-327 ALGAAVNRSAIKRQ
+327 ALGSAVNRSAIKRQ
-341 LLILKSMGVNA
+341 LMILKSMGVNA

-365 ELADKMGILIVDEAF
+365 ELADEMGILIVDEAF

-388 PYDYGRFFKEW
+388 TYDYARFFKEW
-399 SARDVKS
+399 SSRDVKS

-413 HPSVILWSIGNEIYD
+413 HPCVILWSIGNEIYD

-596 YYFYQSVWTDVNTNP
+596 YYFYQSVWTDAKTNP
-611 MIHILPYWD
+611 MIHLLPYWD

-635 PKAALYL
+635 PKAALFF
-642 NDTLIGEKELAHT
+642 NDTLIGEKKLAHT
-655 EEDNM
+655 QEDNII
-660 MADWSLPYE
+660 ADWSLPYK

-692 FGDAASLRL
+692 FGDASSLRL
-701 RADRVT
+701 SADRLEVL
-707 VPADGA
+707 ANGE

-721 ALDADGYVVANANNR
+721 ALDADGYPVDNATNR
-736 VHVTVEGEGLLS
+736 VHVTVDGEGLLA

-767 LFSGKLLAIIAPTLT
+767 LFSGKLLAIIAPTLNAGTITVT
-782 AGAITIK
+782 AS
-789 AASDGLAPATLTL
+789 SDGLKDAVLTL
-802 NTVAYD
+802 NTVACK
-808 SEMTQTDFA
+808 
-817 HSNPN
+817 N
-822 GKANTNIPSSKDRCA
+822 RCSD
-837 NDLHIMTITR
+837 DLHIMTITR

-855 QATDIPVRSITLS
+855 HATDIPVRSITLS
-868 CEDSSILTADK
+868 CEDSCILTASK
-879 PCAVIS
+879 PSAVIS

-891 NATAQPLEWKLT
+891 NAAAQPLDWKVT

-911 YAVLEPIDD
+911 YAALEQIDD
-920 SHMRIRAFADGSF
+920 THMRIIAFADGSF

-942 RGCTALYSTLEFK
+942 RGCTALYSMLEFK
-955 AEQIGTMNLDPYTF
+955 AEQIGTMNLDPYSF
-969 TVGSLYASAEGEVAN
+969 TVGSLYTYAEGEVAN

-1005 DFGTFGADTVTIP
+1005 DFGTFGTDTVTIP
-1018 IFETESRPIDLIFVA
+1018 IFETESQPVDLTFIE
-1033 GKTDTQPGTVLC
+1033 GKTKSKPGTILC
-1045 AGRYDK
+1045 TGRYDK
-1051 QMIWDQYQEET
+1051 KMIWDQYQEET
-1062 FTLQKRLTGV
+1062 FKLSKRLKGV
-1072 TTFTIQVTDRKLHI
+1072 TTFTIQLTDRKLHI
-1086 GGLTFKRL
+1086 GGLTFHKL

-1099 RLAASD
+1099 TLAASD

-1111 DAFCRTDDAITGI
+1111 DAFCRTDNAITGI

-1130 EYTDMDFGDETSV
+1130 EYTDMDFGNETSA

-1158 HVRTSNGAEEALNI
+1158 HVRTSNGKEESLNI

-1179 DYTTKRFP
+1179 DYTTKCFP
-1187 VTVLSGSQ
+1187 VNVLSGSQ

-1209 KSIHFVKKDK
+1209 KSIRFIKKNN

>member
-1 MPADIPAGHRKAW
+1 
-14 FFMNTCRRINS
+14 MNTCRRINS
-25 EWLFFKQPLSD
+25 EWLFFKQPLSE
-36 TNAPTELSS
+36 TATALSPT
-45 ELSSELPSGR
+45 LPAQNDS
-55 SSKLPSPDDA
+55 
-65 RFQPVN
+65 RFYPVN
-71 LPHDWLISNSSDHYE
+71 LPHDWLIANSADHYE
-86 NSESWYQKTLS
+86 NSEGWYQKTIS
-97 SDVLDFDTS
+97 SDILPFDAS
-106 SNEDNN
+106 SDD

-149 PFLKAGDNTILVHVR
+149 PFLKTGENTILVHVR

-186 VPAIHIASDGIN
+186 VPAVHIASDGIA
-198 AETHRTAD
+198 AETHRLEN
-206 GKWTLCMHTTLEK
+206 GKWSLCMHTTLEK
-219 DGMQQSAS
+219 EGIQQSAK
-227 DFLASASLSL
+227 DFFASENDNKSTSLSL
-237 SFCVQTIDGT
+237 SFCIQTLDGT
-247 IIHSGICEN
+247 VILSEIPED

-261 TDIKPWDVSDPNL
+261 TNIKPWDISEPNL
-274 YQIVCTL
+274 YKIVCTL

-299 TRFDPNEGFFL
+299 TRFDTNEGFFL
-310 NDVHMKLKGVC
+310 NDVHIKLKGVC

-327 ALGAAVNRSAIKRQ
+327 ALGSAVNRSAIKRQ
-341 LLILKSMGVNA
+341 LTILKSMGVNA

-365 ELADKMGILIVDEAF
+365 ELADEMGILIVDEAF

-388 PYDYGRFFKEW
+388 TYDYARFFKEW

-413 HPSVILWSIGNEIYD
+413 HPCVILWSIGNEIYD

-504 TSSTVQSRGIYHF
+504 TSSTVQGRGIYHF

-596 YYFYQSVWTDVNTNP
+596 YYFYQSVWTDAKTNP

-620 FNPGQMIDVRVYTNA
+620 FNPDQMIDVRVYTNA
-635 PKAALYL
+635 PKVALFL
-642 NDTLIGEKELAHT
+642 NGTLIGEKTLAHT

-660 MADWSLPYE
+660 IADWQLPFE
-669 KGVLTAIAYD
+669 AGTLKAIAYD
-679 EAGNEIAR
+679 ENGVEIAR
-687 DTKHS
+687 DEASS
-692 FGDAASLRL
+692 FGDAASLHLTANRSQ
-701 RADRVT
+701 VT
-707 VPADGA
+707 ADGS

-721 ALDADGYVVANANNR
+721 ALDTDGHAVANANNR
-736 VHVTVEGEGLLS
+736 VHVTVTGEGMLA

-757 YEPYKGDCRR
+757 CEPYKGDCRR
-767 LFSGKLLAIIAPTLT
+767 LFSGKLLAIIAPSLT
-782 AGAITIK
+782 AGTIK
-789 AASDGLAPATLTL
+789 ITASSDGLTSASLTV
-802 NTVAYD
+802 NTTSY
-808 SEMTQTDFA
+808 SE
-817 HSNPN
+817 
-822 GKANTNIPSSKDRCA
+822 SSDEKDPCA
-837 NDLHIMTITR
+837 EDLHLMTITR
-847 DPLADAVS
+847 DPLADSISS
-855 QATDIPVRSITLS
+855 QSDIPVRKITLS
-868 CEDSSILTADK
+868 CETFTHLTADA
-879 PCAVIS
+879 PSAVIYAS
-885 AVTHPA
+885 VSPA
-891 NATAQPLEWKLT
+891 NATTQTLDWKVT
-903 NAEGVVVP
+903 NAEGVTVP
-911 YAVLEPIDD
+911 YAILEPIDNT
-920 SHMRIRAFADGSF
+920 HVRIHALSDGSF

-942 RGCTALYSTLEFK
+942 RGHTTLYSTLAFTATE
-955 AEQIGTMNLDPYTF
+955 IGTMNLNPYTF
-969 TVGSLYASAEGEVAN
+969 TVGSLYSDSEGEIAN

-1005 DFGTFGADTVTIP
+1005 DFGTFGSDTVTIP
-1018 IFETESRPIDLIFVA
+1018 IFETESRPVDLTFIE
-1033 GKTDTQPGTVLC
+1033 GKTKTQSGTVLC
-1045 AGRYDK
+1045 RGHYDK
-1051 QMIWDQYQEET
+1051 KMIWDTYQEET
-1062 FTLQKRLTGV
+1062 FKLPKRLTGV
-1072 TTFTIQVTDRKLHI
+1072 TTFTIQVTNRKLHI
-1086 GGLTFKRL
+1086 GGLSFKKL
-1094 EKAWT
+1094 EKAWSPLSVT
-1099 RLAASD
+1099 D

-1111 DAFCRTDDAITGI
+1111 DAFCKTDDAITGI

-1130 EYTDMDFGDETSV
+1130 EYTDMDFGERTCV

-1148 GRSPIAKNTI
+1148 GRSPIEKNTI
-1158 HVRTSNGAEEALNI
+1158 HVRTSNGTNETLNI
-1172 AEFTYSE
+1172 AEFPYSD
-1179 DYTTKRFP
+1179 DYVTKRFP
-1187 VTVLSGSQ
+1187 VNVLSGSQ

-1209 KSIHFVKKDK
+1209 KGIRFVR

>member
-1 MPADIPAGHRKAW
+1 
-14 FFMNTCRRINS
+14 MNTCRRINS
-25 EWLFFKQPLSD
+25 EWLFFKQPLSE
-36 TNAPTELSS
+36 TATALSPT
-45 ELSSELPSGR
+45 LPAQNDS
-55 SSKLPSPDDA
+55 
-65 RFQPVN
+65 RFYPVN
-71 LPHDWLISNSSDHYE
+71 LPHDWLIANSADHYE
-86 NSESWYQKTLS
+86 NSEGWYQKTIS
-97 SDVLDFDTS
+97 SDILPFDAS
-106 SNEDNN
+106 SDD

-149 PFLKAGDNTILVHVR
+149 PFLKTGENTILVHVR

-186 VPAIHIASDGIN
+186 VPAVHIASDGIA
-198 AETHRTAD
+198 AETHRLEN
-206 GKWTLCMHTTLEK
+206 GKWSLCMHTTLEK
-219 DGMQQSAS
+219 EGIQQSAK
-227 DFLASASLSL
+227 DFFASENDNKSTSLSL
-237 SFCVQTIDGT
+237 SFCIQTLDGT
-247 IIHSGICEN
+247 VILSEIPED

-261 TDIKPWDVSDPNL
+261 TNIKPWDISEPNL
-274 YQIVCTL
+274 YKIVCTL

-299 TRFDPNEGFFL
+299 TRFDTNEGFFL
-310 NDVHMKLKGVC
+310 NDVHIKLKGVC

-327 ALGAAVNRSAIKRQ
+327 ALGSAVNRSAIKRQ
-341 LLILKSMGVNA
+341 LTILKSMGVNA

-365 ELADKMGILIVDEAF
+365 ELADEMGILIVDEAF

-388 PYDYGRFFKEW
+388 TYDYARFFKEW

-413 HPSVILWSIGNEIYD
+413 HPCVILWSIGNEIYD

-596 YYFYQSVWTDVNTNP
+596 YYFYQSVWTDAKTNP

-635 PKAALYL
+635 PKAALFF
-642 NDTLIGEKELAHT
+642 NDTLIGEKKLAHT
-655 EEDNM
+655 QEDNII
-660 MADWSLPYE
+660 ADWSLPYK

-692 FGDAASLRL
+692 FGDASSLRL
-701 RADRVT
+701 SADRLE
-707 VPADGA
+707 VPANGE

-721 ALDADGYVVANANNR
+721 ALDADGYPVDNATNR
-736 VHVTVEGEGLLS
+736 VHVTVEGEGLLA

-767 LFSGKLLAIIAPTLT
+767 LFSGKLLAIIAPTLNAGTITVT
-782 AGAITIK
+782 AS
-789 AASDGLAPATLTL
+789 SDGLKDAVLTL
-802 NTVAYD
+802 NTVAC
-808 SEMTQTDFA
+808 Q
-817 HSNPN
+817 N
-822 GKANTNIPSSKDRCA
+822 RCSD
-837 NDLHIMTITR
+837 DLHIMTITR

-855 QATDIPVRSITLS
+855 HATDIPVRSITLS
-868 CEDSSILTADK
+868 CEDSCILTASK
-879 PCAVIS
+879 PSAVIS

-891 NATAQPLEWKLT
+891 NATAQPLDWKVT

-911 YAVLEPIDD
+911 YATLEQIDD
-920 SHMRIRAFADGSF
+920 THIRILAFADGSF

-942 RGCTALYSTLEFK
+942 RGCTALYSMLEFK
-955 AEQIGTMNLDPYTF
+955 AEQIGTMNLDPYSF
-969 TVGSLYASAEGEVAN
+969 TVGSLYTYAEGEVAN

-1005 DFGTFGADTVTIP
+1005 DFGTFGTDTVTIP
-1018 IFETESRPIDLIFVA
+1018 IFETESQPVDLTFIE
-1033 GKTDTQPGTVLC
+1033 GKTKSKPGTILC
-1045 AGRYDK
+1045 TGRYDK
-1051 QMIWDQYQEET
+1051 KMIWDQYQEET
-1062 FTLQKRLTGV
+1062 FKLPKRLKGV

-1086 GGLTFKRL
+1086 GGLTFHKL

-1099 RLAASD
+1099 TLAASD

-1130 EYTDMDFGDETSV
+1130 EYTDMDFGDETSA

-1158 HVRTSNGAEEALNI
+1158 HVRTSNGTEEALNI

-1179 DYTTKRFP
+1179 DYTTKCFP
-1187 VTVLSGSQ
+1187 VNVLSDSQ

-1209 KSIHFVKKDK
+1209 KSIRFIKKNN

>member
-1 MPADIPAGHRKAW
+1 MPAEIPTGHRKAW

-36 TNAPTELSS
+36 TTTT
-45 ELSSELPSGR
+45 LPAQNDS
-55 SSKLPSPDDA
+55 
-65 RFQPVN
+65 RFCPVN
-71 LPHDWLISNSSDHYE
+71 LPHDWLIANSADHYE
-86 NSESWYQKTLS
+86 NSEGWYQKTIS
-97 SDVLDFDTS
+97 SDILPFDAS
-106 SNEDNN
+106 SDD
-112 DWLLYFEGVYMDC
+112 DWLLYFEGVYIDC

-149 PFLKAGDNTILVHVR
+149 PFLKTGENTILVHVR

-186 VPAIHIASDGIN
+186 VPAVHIASDGIA
-198 AETHRTAD
+198 AETHRLKN
-206 GKWTLCMHTTLEK
+206 GKWSLCMHTTLEK
-219 DGMQQSAS
+219 EGIQQSAK
-227 DFLASASLSL
+227 DFFASENDNKSTSLSL
-237 SFCVQTIDGT
+237 SFCIQTLDGT
-247 IIHSGICEN
+247 VILSEIPED

-261 TDIKPWDVSDPNL
+261 TNIKPWDISEPNL
-274 YQIVCTL
+274 YKIVCTL

-299 TRFDPNEGFFL
+299 TRFDTNEGFFL
-310 NDVHMKLKGVC
+310 NDVHIKLKGVC

-327 ALGAAVNRSAIKRQ
+327 ALGSAVNRSAIKRQ
-341 LLILKSMGVNA
+341 LMILKSMGVNA

-365 ELADKMGILIVDEAF
+365 ELADEMGILIVDEAF

-388 PYDYGRFFKEW
+388 TYDYARFFKEW

-413 HPSVILWSIGNEIYD
+413 HPCVILWSIGNEIYD

-596 YYFYQSVWTDVNTNP
+596 YYFYQSVWTDAKTNP

-620 FNPGQMIDVRVYTNA
+620 FNPDQMIDVRVYTNA
-635 PKAALYL
+635 PKVALFL
-642 NDTLIGEKELAHT
+642 NGTLIGEKTLAHT

-660 MADWSLPYE
+660 IADWQLPFE
-669 KGVLTAIAYD
+669 AGTLKAIAYD
-679 EAGNEIAR
+679 ENGVEIAR
-687 DTKHS
+687 DEASS
-692 FGDAASLRL
+692 FGDAASLHLTANRSQ
-701 RADRVT
+701 VT
-707 VPADGA
+707 ADGS

-721 ALDADGYVVANANNR
+721 ALDTDGHAVANANNR
-736 VHVTVEGEGLLS
+736 VHVTVTGEGMLA

-757 YEPYKGDCRR
+757 CEPYKGDCRR
-767 LFSGKLLAIIAPTLT
+767 LFSGKLLAIIAPSLT
-782 AGAITIK
+782 AGTITIT
-789 AASDGLAPATLTL
+789 ASSDGLTSASLTV
-802 NTVAYD
+802 NTTSY
-808 SEMTQTDFA
+808 SE
-817 HSNPN
+817 
-822 GKANTNIPSSKDRCA
+822 SSDEKDPCA
-837 NDLHIMTITR
+837 EDLHLMTITH
-847 DPLADAVS
+847 DPLADSISS
-855 QATDIPVRSITLS
+855 QSDIPVRKITLS
-868 CEDSSILTADK
+868 CETFTHLTADA
-879 PCAVIS
+879 PSAVIYAS
-885 AVTHPA
+885 VSPA
-891 NATAQPLEWKLT
+891 NATTQTLDWKVT
-903 NAEGVVVP
+903 NAEGVTVP
-911 YAVLEPIDD
+911 YAILEPIDNT
-920 SHMRIRAFADGSF
+920 HVRIHALSDGSF

-942 RGCTALYSTLEFK
+942 RGHTTLYSTLAFTATE
-955 AEQIGTMNLDPYTF
+955 IGTMNLNPYTF
-969 TVGSLYASAEGEVAN
+969 TVGSLYSDSEGEIAN

-1005 DFGTFGADTVTIP
+1005 DFGTFGSDTVTIP
-1018 IFETESRPIDLIFVA
+1018 IFETESQPVDLTFIE
-1033 GKTDTQPGTVLC
+1033 GKTKTQSGTVLC
-1045 AGRYDK
+1045 RGHYDK
-1051 QMIWDQYQEET
+1051 KMIWDTYQEET
-1062 FTLQKRLTGV
+1062 FKLPKRLTGV
-1072 TTFTIQVTDRKLHI
+1072 TTFTIQVTNRKLHI
-1086 GGLTFKRL
+1086 GGLSFKKL
-1094 EKAWT
+1094 EKAWSPLSVT
-1099 RLAASD
+1099 D

-1111 DAFCRTDDAITGI
+1111 DAFCKTDDAITGI

-1130 EYTDMDFGDETSV
+1130 EYTDMDFGERTCV

-1148 GRSPIAKNTI
+1148 GRSPIEKNTI
-1158 HVRTSNGAEEALNI
+1158 HVRTSNGTNETLNI
-1172 AEFTYSE
+1172 AEFPYSD
-1179 DYTTKRFP
+1179 DYVTKRFP
-1187 VTVLSGSQ
+1187 VNVLSGSQ

-1209 KSIHFVKKDK
+1209 KGIRFVR

>member
-1 MPADIPAGHRKAW
+1 MPAEIPTGHRKAW

-36 TNAPTELSS
+36 TTTT
-45 ELSSELPSGR
+45 LPAQNDS
-55 SSKLPSPDDA
+55 
-65 RFQPVN
+65 RFYPVN
-71 LPHDWLISNSSDHYE
+71 LPHDWLISNSADHYE
-86 NSESWYQKTLS
+86 NSEGWYQKTIS
-97 SDVLDFDTS
+97 SDILPFDTS
-106 SNEDNN
+106 SDD

-149 PFLKAGDNTILVHVR
+149 PFLKTGENTILVHVR

-186 VPAIHIASDGIN
+186 VPAVHIASDGIA
-198 AETHRTAD
+198 AETHLIEN
-206 GKWTLCMHTTLEK
+206 GKWSLCMHTTLEK
-219 DGMQQSAS
+219 EGIQQSAK
-227 DFLASASLSL
+227 DFFASENDNESTFPSL
-237 SFCVQTIDGT
+237 SFCVQTLDGT
-247 IIHSGICEN
+247 VILSEIPED

-261 TDIKPWDVSDPNL
+261 TNIKPWDINEPNL
-274 YQIVCTL
+274 YKIVCTL

-299 TRFDPNEGFFL
+299 TRFDTNEGFFL
-310 NDVHMKLKGVC
+310 NDVHLKLKGVC

-327 ALGAAVNRSAIKRQ
+327 ALGSAVNRSAIKRQ
-341 LLILKSMGVNA
+341 LTILKSMGVNA

-365 ELADKMGILIVDEAF
+365 ELADEMGILIVDEAF

-388 PYDYGRFFKEW
+388 TYDYARFFKEW
-399 SARDVKS
+399 SSRDVKS

-413 HPSVILWSIGNEIYD
+413 HPCVILWSIGNEIYD

-596 YYFYQSVWTDVNTNP
+596 YYFYQSVWTDAKTNP

-620 FNPGQMIDVRVYTNA
+620 FNPDQMIDVRVYTNA
-635 PKAALYL
+635 PKVALFL
-642 NDTLIGEKELAHT
+642 NGTLIGEKTLAHT

-660 MADWSLPYE
+660 IADWQLPFE
-669 KGVLTAIAYD
+669 AGTLKAIAYD
-679 EAGNEIAR
+679 ENGVEIAR
-687 DTKHS
+687 DEASS
-692 FGDAASLRL
+692 FGDAASLHLTANRSQ
-701 RADRVT
+701 VT
-707 VPADGA
+707 ADGS

-721 ALDADGYVVANANNR
+721 ALDTDGHAVANANNR
-736 VHVTVEGEGLLS
+736 VHVTVTGEGMLA

-757 YEPYKGDCRR
+757 CEPYKGDCRR
-767 LFSGKLLAIIAPTLT
+767 LFSGKLLAIIAPSLT
-782 AGAITIK
+782 AGTITIT
-789 AASDGLAPATLTL
+789 ASSDGLTSASLTV
-802 NTVAYD
+802 NTTSY
-808 SEMTQTDFA
+808 SE
-817 HSNPN
+817 
-822 GKANTNIPSSKDRCA
+822 SSDEKDPCA
-837 NDLHIMTITR
+837 EDLHLMTITR
-847 DPLADAVS
+847 DPLADSISS
-855 QATDIPVRSITLS
+855 QSDIPVRKITLS
-868 CEDSSILTADK
+868 CETFTHLTADA
-879 PCAVIS
+879 PSAVIYAS
-885 AVTHPA
+885 VSPA
-891 NATAQPLEWKLT
+891 NATTQTLDWKVT
-903 NAEGVVVP
+903 NAEGVTVP
-911 YAVLEPIDD
+911 YAILEPIDNT
-920 SHMRIRAFADGSF
+920 HVRIHALSDGSF

-942 RGCTALYSTLEFK
+942 RGHTTLYSTLAFTATE
-955 AEQIGTMNLDPYTF
+955 IGTMNLNPYTF
-969 TVGSLYASAEGEVAN
+969 TVGSLYSDSEGEIAN

-1005 DFGTFGADTVTIP
+1005 DFGTFGSDTVTIP
-1018 IFETESRPIDLIFVA
+1018 IFETESRPVDLTFIE
-1033 GKTDTQPGTVLC
+1033 GKTKTQSGTVLC
-1045 AGRYDK
+1045 RGHYDK
-1051 QMIWDQYQEET
+1051 KMIWDTYQEET
-1062 FTLQKRLTGV
+1062 FKLPKRLTGV
-1072 TTFTIQVTDRKLHI
+1072 TTFTIQVTNRKLHI
-1086 GGLTFKRL
+1086 GGLSFKKL
-1094 EKAWT
+1094 EKAWSPLSVT
-1099 RLAASD
+1099 D

-1111 DAFCRTDDAITGI
+1111 DAFCKTDDAITGI

-1130 EYTDMDFGDETSV
+1130 EYTDMDFGERTCV

-1148 GRSPIAKNTI
+1148 GRSPIEKNTI
-1158 HVRTSNGAEEALNI
+1158 HVRTSNGTNETLNI
-1172 AEFTYSE
+1172 TEFPYSD
-1179 DYTTKRFP
+1179 DYVTKRFP
-1187 VTVLSGSQ
+1187 VNVLSGSQ

-1209 KSIHFVKKDK
+1209 KGIRFVR

>member
-1 MPADIPAGHRKAW
+1 MPAEIPTGHRKAW

-36 TNAPTELSS
+36 TTTTLSPT
-45 ELSSELPSGR
+45 LPAQNDS
-55 SSKLPSPDDA
+55 
-65 RFQPVN
+65 RFYPVN
-71 LPHDWLISNSSDHYE
+71 LPHDWLIANSADHYE
-86 NSESWYQKTLS
+86 NSEGWYQKTIS
-97 SDVLDFDTS
+97 SDILPFDAS
-106 SNEDNN
+106 SDD

-125 TIFVNGMQAGE
+125 TIFVNGMLAGE

-149 PFLKAGDNTILVHVR
+149 PFLKTGENTILVHVR

-186 VPAIHIASDGIN
+186 VSSVHIASDGIT
-198 AETHRTAD
+198 AETHRLEN
-206 GKWTLCMHTTLEK
+206 GNWSLCMHTTLEK
-219 DGMQQSAS
+219 EGIQQSAK
-227 DFLASASLSL
+227 DFFASENDNPNASLSL
-237 SFCVQTIDGT
+237 SFCVQTLDGT
-247 IIHSGICEN
+247 VILSEILED

-261 TDIKPWDVSDPNL
+261 TNIKPWGINEPNL
-274 YQIVCTL
+274 YKIVCTL

-299 TRFDPNEGFFL
+299 TRFDTNEGFFL
-310 NDVHMKLKGVC
+310 NDVHIKLKGVC

-327 ALGAAVNRSAIKRQ
+327 ALGSAINRSAIKRQ
-341 LLILKSMGVNA
+341 LTILKSMGVNA

-365 ELADKMGILIVDEAF
+365 ELADEMGILIVDEAF

-388 PYDYGRFFKEW
+388 IYDYARFFKEW

-413 HPSVILWSIGNEIYD
+413 HPCVILWSIGNEIYD

-596 YYFYQSVWTDVNTNP
+596 YYFYQSVWTDAKTNP

-635 PKAALYL
+635 PKAALFF
-642 NDTLIGEKELAHT
+642 NDTLIGEKQLAHT
-655 EEDNM
+655 QEDNII
-660 MADWSLPYE
+660 ADWSLPYK

-692 FGDAASLRL
+692 FGDASSLRL
-701 RADRVT
+701 SADRLE
-707 VPADGA
+707 VPANGE

-721 ALDADGYVVANANNR
+721 ALDADGYPVDNATNR
-736 VHVTVEGEGLLS
+736 VHVTVDGEGLLA

-767 LFSGKLLAIIAPTLT
+767 LFSGKLLAIIAPTLNAGTITVT
-782 AGAITIK
+782 AS
-789 AASDGLAPATLTL
+789 SDGLKDAVLTL
-802 NTVAYD
+802 NTTACK
-808 SEMTQTDFA
+808 
-817 HSNPN
+817 N
-822 GKANTNIPSSKDRCA
+822 RCSD
-837 NDLHIMTITR
+837 DLHIITITR

-855 QATDIPVRSITLS
+855 HATDIPVRSITLS
-868 CEDSSILTADK
+868 CEDSCILTASK
-879 PCAVIS
+879 PSAVIS

-891 NATAQPLEWKLT
+891 NATAQPLDWKVT

-911 YAVLEPIDD
+911 YATLEQIDD
-920 SHMRIRAFADGSF
+920 THIRILAFTDGSF

-942 RGCTALYSTLEFK
+942 RGCTALYSMLEFK
-955 AEQIGTMNLDPYTF
+955 AEQIGTMNLDPYSF
-969 TVGSLYASAEGEVAN
+969 TVGSLYTYAEGEVAN

-1005 DFGTFGADTVTIP
+1005 DFGTFGTDTVTIP
-1018 IFETESRPIDLIFVA
+1018 IFETESQPVDLTFIE
-1033 GKTDTQPGTVLC
+1033 GKTKSKPGTILC
-1045 AGRYDK
+1045 TGRYDK
-1051 QMIWDQYQEET
+1051 KMIWDQYQEET
-1062 FTLQKRLTGV
+1062 FKLSKRLKGV

-1086 GGLTFKRL
+1086 GGLTFHKL

-1099 RLAASD
+1099 TLAASD

-1111 DAFCRTDDAITGI
+1111 DAFCRTDNAITGI

-1130 EYTDMDFGDETSV
+1130 EYTDMDFGNETSA

-1158 HVRTSNGAEEALNI
+1158 HVRTSNGKEESLNI

-1179 DYTTKRFP
+1179 DYTTKCFP
-1187 VTVLSGSQ
+1187 VNVLSGSQ

-1209 KSIHFVKKDK
+1209 KSIRFIKKNN

>member
-1 MPADIPAGHRKAW
+1 MPAEIPTGHRKAW

-25 EWLFFKQPLSD
+25 EWLFFKQPLSE
-36 TNAPTELSS
+36 TATALSPT
-45 ELSSELPSGR
+45 LPAQNDS
-55 SSKLPSPDDA
+55 
-65 RFQPVN
+65 RFYPVN
-71 LPHDWLISNSSDHYE
+71 LPHDWLIANSADHYE
-86 NSESWYQKTLS
+86 NSEGWYQKTIS
-97 SDVLDFDTS
+97 SDILPFDAS
-106 SNEDNN
+106 SDD

-149 PFLKAGDNTILVHVR
+149 PFLKTGENTILVHVR

-186 VPAIHIASDGIN
+186 VPAVHIASDGIA
-198 AETHRTAD
+198 AETHRLEN
-206 GKWTLCMHTTLEK
+206 GKWSLCMHTTLEK
-219 DGMQQSAS
+219 EGIQQSAK
-227 DFLASASLSL
+227 DFFASENDNKSTSLSL
-237 SFCVQTIDGT
+237 SFCIQTLDGT
-247 IIHSGICEN
+247 VILSEIPED

-261 TDIKPWDVSDPNL
+261 TNIKPWDISEPNL
-274 YQIVCTL
+274 YKIVCTL

-299 TRFDPNEGFFL
+299 TRFDTNEGFFL
-310 NDVHMKLKGVC
+310 NDVHIKLKGVC

-327 ALGAAVNRSAIKRQ
+327 ALGSAVNRSAIKRQ
-341 LLILKSMGVNA
+341 LTILKSMGVNA

-365 ELADKMGILIVDEAF
+365 ELADEMGILIVDEAF

-388 PYDYGRFFKEW
+388 TYDYARFFKEW

-413 HPSVILWSIGNEIYD
+413 HPCVILWSIGNEIYD

-596 YYFYQSVWTDVNTNP
+596 YYFYQSVWTDAKTNP

-635 PKAALYL
+635 PKAALFF
-642 NDTLIGEKELAHT
+642 NDTLIGEKKLAHT
-655 EEDNM
+655 QEDNII
-660 MADWSLPYE
+660 ADWSLPYK

-692 FGDAASLRL
+692 FGDASSLRL
-701 RADRVT
+701 SADRLE
-707 VPADGA
+707 VPANGE

-721 ALDADGYVVANANNR
+721 ALDADGYPVDNATNR
-736 VHVTVEGEGLLS
+736 VHVTVEGEGLLA

-767 LFSGKLLAIIAPTLT
+767 LFSGKLLAIIAPTLNAGTITVT
-782 AGAITIK
+782 AS
-789 AASDGLAPATLTL
+789 SDGLKDAVLTL
-802 NTVAYD
+802 NTVAC
-808 SEMTQTDFA
+808 Q
-817 HSNPN
+817 N
-822 GKANTNIPSSKDRCA
+822 RCSD
-837 NDLHIMTITR
+837 DLHIMTITR

-855 QATDIPVRSITLS
+855 HATDIPVRSITLS
-868 CEDSSILTADK
+868 CEDSCILTASK
-879 PCAVIS
+879 PSAVIS

-891 NATAQPLEWKLT
+891 NATAQPLDWKVT

-911 YAVLEPIDD
+911 YATLEQIDD
-920 SHMRIRAFADGSF
+920 THIRILAFADGSF

-942 RGCTALYSTLEFK
+942 RGCTALYSMLEFK
-955 AEQIGTMNLDPYTF
+955 AEQIGTMNLDPYSF
-969 TVGSLYASAEGEVAN
+969 TVGSLYTYAEGEVAN

-1005 DFGTFGADTVTIP
+1005 DFGTFGTDTVTIP
-1018 IFETESRPIDLIFVA
+1018 IFETESQPVDLTFIE
-1033 GKTDTQPGTVLC
+1033 GKTKSKPGTILC
-1045 AGRYDK
+1045 TGRYDK
-1051 QMIWDQYQEET
+1051 KMIWDQYQEET
-1062 FTLQKRLTGV
+1062 FKLPKRLKGV

-1086 GGLTFKRL
+1086 GGLTFHKL

-1099 RLAASD
+1099 TLAASD

-1130 EYTDMDFGDETSV
+1130 EYTDMDFGDETSA

-1158 HVRTSNGAEEALNI
+1158 HVRTSNGTEEALNI

-1179 DYTTKRFP
+1179 DYTTKCFP
-1187 VTVLSGSQ
+1187 VNVLSDSQ

-1209 KSIHFVKKDK
+1209 KSIRFIKKNN

>member
-1 MPADIPAGHRKAW
+1 MPAEIPTGHRKAW

-36 TNAPTELSS
+36 TTTT
-45 ELSSELPSGR
+45 LPAQNDS
-55 SSKLPSPDDA
+55 
-65 RFQPVN
+65 RFYPVN
-71 LPHDWLISNSSDHYE
+71 LPHDWLIANSADHYE
-86 NSESWYQKTLS
+86 NSEGWYQKTIS
-97 SDVLDFDTS
+97 SDILPFDAS
-106 SNEDNN
+106 SDD

-149 PFLKAGDNTILVHVR
+149 PFLKTGENTILVHVR

-186 VPAIHIASDGIN
+186 VPAVHIASDGIA
-198 AETHRTAD
+198 AETHLIEN
-206 GKWTLCMHTTLEK
+206 GKWSLCMHTTLEK
-219 DGMQQSAS
+219 EGIQQSAK
-227 DFLASASLSL
+227 DFFASENDNESTSLSL
-237 SFCVQTIDGT
+237 SFCVQTLDGT
-247 IIHSGICEN
+247 VILSEIPED

-261 TDIKPWDVSDPNL
+261 TNIKPWDIGEPNL
-274 YQIVCTL
+274 YKIVCTL

-299 TRFDPNEGFFL
+299 TRFDTNEGFFL
-310 NDVHMKLKGVC
+310 NDVHIKLKGVC

-327 ALGAAVNRSAIKRQ
+327 ALGSAVNRSAIKRQ
-341 LLILKSMGVNA
+341 LMILKSMGVNA

-365 ELADKMGILIVDEAF
+365 ELADEMGILIVDEAF

-388 PYDYGRFFKEW
+388 TYDYARFFKEW
-399 SARDVKS
+399 SSRDVKS

-413 HPSVILWSIGNEIYD
+413 HPCVILWSIGNEIYD

-596 YYFYQSVWTDVNTNP
+596 YYFYQSVWTDAKTNP

-635 PKAALYL
+635 PKAALFF
-642 NDTLIGEKELAHT
+642 NDTLIGEKKLAHT
-655 EEDNM
+655 QEDNII
-660 MADWSLPYE
+660 ADWSLPYK

-692 FGDAASLRL
+692 FGDASSLRL
-701 RADRVT
+701 SADRLE
-707 VPADGA
+707 VPANGE

-721 ALDADGYVVANANNR
+721 ALDADGYPVDNATNR
-736 VHVTVEGEGLLS
+736 VHVTVEGEGLLA

-767 LFSGKLLAIIAPTLT
+767 LFSGKLLAIIAPTLNAGTITVT
-782 AGAITIK
+782 AS
-789 AASDGLAPATLTL
+789 SDGLKDAVLTL
-802 NTVAYD
+802 NTTACK
-808 SEMTQTDFA
+808 
-817 HSNPN
+817 N
-822 GKANTNIPSSKDRCA
+822 RCSD
-837 NDLHIMTITR
+837 DLHIMTITR
-847 DPLADAVS
+847 DPLADTVS
-855 QATDIPVRSITLS
+855 HATDIPVRSITLS
-868 CEDSSILTADK
+868 CEDSCILTASK
-879 PCAVIS
+879 PSAVIS

-891 NATAQPLEWKLT
+891 NAAAQPLDWKVT

-911 YAVLEPIDD
+911 YATLEQIDD
-920 SHMRIRAFADGSF
+920 THIRILAFADGSF

-942 RGCTALYSTLEFK
+942 RGCTALYSMIEFK
-955 AEQIGTMNLDPYTF
+955 AEQIGTMNLDPYSF
-969 TVGSLYASAEGEVAN
+969 TVGSLYTYAEGEVAN

-1005 DFGTFGADTVTIP
+1005 DFGTFGTDTVTIP
-1018 IFETESRPIDLIFVA
+1018 IFETESQPVDLTFIE
-1033 GKTDTQPGTVLC
+1033 GKTKSKPGTILC
-1045 AGRYDK
+1045 TGRYDK
-1051 QMIWDQYQEET
+1051 KMIWDQYQEET
-1062 FTLQKRLTGV
+1062 FKLSKRLKGV

-1086 GGLTFKRL
+1086 GGLTFHKL

-1099 RLAASD
+1099 TLAASD

-1111 DAFCRTDDAITGI
+1111 DAFCRIDDAITGI

-1130 EYTDMDFGDETSV
+1130 EYTDMDFGDETSA

-1158 HVRTSNGAEEALNI
+1158 HVRTSNGKEESLNI

-1179 DYTTKRFP
+1179 DYTTKCFP
-1187 VTVLSGSQ
+1187 VNVLSGSQ

-1209 KSIHFVKKDK
+1209 KSIRFIKKDN

>member
-1 MPADIPAGHRKAW
+1 MPAEIPTGHRKAW

-25 EWLFFKQPLSD
+25 EWLFFKQPLSE
-36 TNAPTELSS
+36 TATALSPT
-45 ELSSELPSGR
+45 LPAQNDS
-55 SSKLPSPDDA
+55 
-65 RFQPVN
+65 RFYPVN
-71 LPHDWLISNSSDHYE
+71 LPHDWLIANSADHYE
-86 NSESWYQKTLS
+86 NSEGWYQKTIS
-97 SDVLDFDTS
+97 SDILPFDAS
-106 SNEDNN
+106 SDD

-149 PFLKAGDNTILVHVR
+149 PFLKTGENTILVHVR

-186 VPAIHIASDGIN
+186 VPAVHIASDGIA
-198 AETHRTAD
+198 AETHRLEN
-206 GKWTLCMHTTLEK
+206 GKWSLCMHTTLEK
-219 DGMQQSAS
+219 EGIQQSAK
-227 DFLASASLSL
+227 DFFASENDNKSTSLSL
-237 SFCVQTIDGT
+237 SFCIQTLDGT
-247 IIHSGICEN
+247 VILSEIPED

-261 TDIKPWDVSDPNL
+261 TNIKPWDISEPNL
-274 YQIVCTL
+274 YKIVCTL

-299 TRFDPNEGFFL
+299 TRFDTNEGFFL
-310 NDVHMKLKGVC
+310 NDVHIKLKGVC
-321 QHHDLG
+321 QHHDLD
-327 ALGAAVNRSAIKRQ
+327 ALGSAVNRSAIKRQ
-341 LLILKSMGVNA
+341 LTILKSMGVNA

-365 ELADKMGILIVDEAF
+365 ELADEMGILIVDEAF

-388 PYDYGRFFKEW
+388 TYDYARFFKEW

-413 HPSVILWSIGNEIYD
+413 HPCVILWSIGNEIYD

-504 TSSTVQSRGIYHF
+504 TSSTVQGRGIYHF

-596 YYFYQSVWTDVNTNP
+596 YYFYQSVWTDAKTNP

-620 FNPGQMIDVRVYTNA
+620 FNPDQMIDVRVYTNA
-635 PKAALYL
+635 PKVALFL
-642 NDTLIGEKELAHT
+642 NGTLIGEKTLAHT

-660 MADWSLPYE
+660 IADWQLPFE
-669 KGVLTAIAYD
+669 AGTLKAIAYD
-679 EAGNEIAR
+679 ENGVEIAR
-687 DTKHS
+687 DEASS
-692 FGDAASLRL
+692 FGDAASLHLTANRSQ
-701 RADRVT
+701 VT
-707 VPADGA
+707 ADGS

-721 ALDADGYVVANANNR
+721 ALDTDGHAVANANNR
-736 VHVTVEGEGLLS
+736 VHVTVTGEGMLA

-757 YEPYKGDCRR
+757 CEPYKGDCRR
-767 LFSGKLLAIIAPTLT
+767 LFSGKLLAIIAPSLT
-782 AGAITIK
+782 AGTITIT
-789 AASDGLAPATLTL
+789 ASSDGLTSASLTV
-802 NTVAYD
+802 NTTSY
-808 SEMTQTDFA
+808 SE
-817 HSNPN
+817 
-822 GKANTNIPSSKDRCA
+822 SSDEKDPCA
-837 NDLHIMTITR
+837 EDLHLMTITR
-847 DPLADAVS
+847 DPLADSISS
-855 QATDIPVRSITLS
+855 QSDIPVRKITLS
-868 CEDSSILTADK
+868 CETFTHLTADA
-879 PCAVIS
+879 PSAVIYAS
-885 AVTHPA
+885 VSPA
-891 NATAQPLEWKLT
+891 NATTQTLDWKVT
-903 NAEGVVVP
+903 NAEGVTVP
-911 YAVLEPIDD
+911 YAILEPIDNT
-920 SHMRIRAFADGSF
+920 HVRIHALSDGSF

-942 RGCTALYSTLEFK
+942 RGHTTLYSTLAFTATE
-955 AEQIGTMNLDPYTF
+955 IGTMNLNPYTF
-969 TVGSLYASAEGEVAN
+969 TVGSLYSDSEGEIAN

-1005 DFGTFGADTVTIP
+1005 DFGTFGSDTVTIP
-1018 IFETESRPIDLIFVA
+1018 IFETESRPVDLTFIE
-1033 GKTDTQPGTVLC
+1033 GKTKTQSGTVLC
-1045 AGRYDK
+1045 RGHYDK
-1051 QMIWDQYQEET
+1051 KMIWDTYQEET
-1062 FTLQKRLTGV
+1062 FKLPKRLTGV
-1072 TTFTIQVTDRKLHI
+1072 TTFTIQVTNRKLHI
-1086 GGLTFKRL
+1086 GGLSFKKL
-1094 EKAWT
+1094 EKAWSPLSVT
-1099 RLAASD
+1099 D

-1111 DAFCRTDDAITGI
+1111 DAFCKTDDAITGI

-1130 EYTDMDFGDETSV
+1130 EYTDMDFGERTCV

-1148 GRSPIAKNTI
+1148 GRSPIEKNTI
-1158 HVRTSNGAEEALNI
+1158 HVRTSNGTNETLNI
-1172 AEFTYSE
+1172 AEFPYSD
-1179 DYTTKRFP
+1179 DYVTKRFP
-1187 VTVLSGSQ
+1187 VNVLSGSQ

-1209 KSIHFVKKDK
+1209 KGIRFVR

>member
-1 MPADIPAGHRKAW
+1 
-14 FFMNTCRRINS
+14 MNTCRRINS

-36 TNAPTELSS
+36 TTTT
-45 ELSSELPSGR
+45 LPAQNDS
-55 SSKLPSPDDA
+55 
-65 RFQPVN
+65 RFYPVN
-71 LPHDWLISNSSDHYE
+71 LPHDWLIANSADHYE
-86 NSESWYQKTLS
+86 NSEGWYQKTIS
-97 SDVLDFDTS
+97 SDILPFDAS
-106 SNEDNN
+106 SDD

-149 PFLKAGDNTILVHVR
+149 PFLKTGENTILVHVR

-186 VPAIHIASDGIN
+186 VPAVHIASDGIA
-198 AETHRTAD
+198 AETHLIEN
-206 GKWTLCMHTTLEK
+206 GKWSLCMHTTLEK
-219 DGMQQSAS
+219 DGVQQSAK
-227 DFLASASLSL
+227 DFFASENDNKSTSLSL
-237 SFCVQTIDGT
+237 SFCVQTLDGT
-247 IIHSGICEN
+247 VILSEIPED

-261 TDIKPWDVSDPNL
+261 TNIKPWDISEPNL
-274 YQIVCTL
+274 YKIVCTL

-299 TRFDPNEGFFL
+299 TRFDTNEGFFL
-310 NDVHMKLKGVC
+310 NDVHIKLKGVC

-327 ALGAAVNRSAIKRQ
+327 ALGSAVNRSAIKRQ
-341 LLILKSMGVNA
+341 LMILKSMGVNA

-365 ELADKMGILIVDEAF
+365 ELADEMGILIVDEAF

-388 PYDYGRFFKEW
+388 TYDYARFFKEW
-399 SARDVKS
+399 SSRDVKS

-413 HPSVILWSIGNEIYD
+413 HPCVILWSIGNEIYD

-596 YYFYQSVWTDVNTNP
+596 YYFYQSVWTDAKTNP

-635 PKAALYL
+635 PKAALFF
-642 NDTLIGEKELAHT
+642 NDTLIGEKKLAHT
-655 EEDNM
+655 QEDNII
-660 MADWSLPYE
+660 ADWSLPYK

-692 FGDAASLRL
+692 FGDASSLRL
-701 RADRVT
+701 SADRLE
-707 VPADGA
+707 VPADGE

-721 ALDADGYVVANANNR
+721 ALDADGYPVDNATNR
-736 VHVTVEGEGLLS
+736 VHVTVDGEGLLA

-767 LFSGKLLAIIAPTLT
+767 LFSGKLLAIIAPTLNAGTITVT
-782 AGAITIK
+782 AS
-789 AASDGLAPATLTL
+789 SDGLKDAVLTL
-802 NTVAYD
+802 NTVAC
-808 SEMTQTDFA
+808 Q
-817 HSNPN
+817 N
-822 GKANTNIPSSKDRCA
+822 RCSD
-837 NDLHIMTITR
+837 DLHIMTITR
-847 DPLADAVS
+847 DPLADTVS
-855 QATDIPVRSITLS
+855 HATDIPVRSITLS
-868 CEDSSILTADK
+868 CEDSCILTASK
-879 PCAVIS
+879 PSAVIS
-885 AVTHPA
+885 AVTHPV
-891 NATAQPLEWKLT
+891 NATAQPLDWKVT

-911 YAVLEPIDD
+911 YAALEQIDD
-920 SHMRIRAFADGSF
+920 THIRILAFADGSF

-942 RGCTALYSTLEFK
+942 RGCTALYSMLEFK
-955 AEQIGTMNLDPYTF
+955 AEQIGTMNLDPYSF
-969 TVGSLYASAEGEVAN
+969 TVGSLYTYAEGEVAN

-1005 DFGTFGADTVTIP
+1005 DFGTFGTDTVTIP
-1018 IFETESRPIDLIFVA
+1018 IFETESQPVDLTFIE
-1033 GKTDTQPGTVLC
+1033 GKTKSKPGTILC
-1045 AGRYDK
+1045 TGRYDK
-1051 QMIWDQYQEET
+1051 KMIWDQYQEET
-1062 FTLQKRLTGV
+1062 FKLSKRLKGV

-1086 GGLTFKRL
+1086 GGLAFHRL

-1099 RLAASD
+1099 TLAASD

-1111 DAFCRTDDAITGI
+1111 DAFCRTDNAITGI

-1130 EYTDMDFGDETSV
+1130 EYTDMDFGNETSA

-1158 HVRTSNGAEEALNI
+1158 HVRTSNGTEEALNI

-1179 DYTTKRFP
+1179 DYTTKCFP
-1187 VTVLSGSQ
+1187 VNVLSGSQ

-1209 KSIHFVKKDK
+1209 KSIRFIKKDN